1 MADIKVVRIESL
13 PATTKVVEDDYLVV
27 QQPDLTRR
35 VKIGDITRI
44 DGTVSHIISFKEGG
58 IIKGPMDFAYFEEE
72 DTYLRW
78 KGEYPH
84 EVPALSSPYQDG
96 GITDAAW
103 MVYSDPSLREELE
116 STIGASMIMTAEGQ
130 SVQDV
135 MDTTVATAKEAK
147 KIAEKNDFGT
157 VHTVGDVIHLVNYVG
172 AAVIEEGRTTN
183 FPTEAVGEKFLNGV
197 VSRRDTQ
204 TVDGIFRGA
213 KTGTMYTI
221 SVNNGVA
228 TTKRIALRD
237 EFKRLEANNPT
248 RTVIRAGD
256 DINTAG
262 YLQLDATGR
271 WGMWNQQTASWQ
283 PLAIEQ
289 GGTGARDA
297 GGARINIGAFYKQR
311 TALESNFNINN
322 LTGNNDGVYYQPMTA
337 NATPSNGYPEGAGAG
352 HLIVWQNNANGG
364 TGCRQEYYPFSNVD
378 VWYLRTYQ
386 ANTNQWTAWQPMVRP
401 RNDDVFRSFI
411 GLGKNN
417 APTFGHLYLS
427 QSSGDPK
434 TASGIVHGDK
444 YNQEGTLEHG
454 YRIYSEV
461 RNDNKAWLTIH
472 LHKGATGAETH
483 RYLGFRED
491 GVLDCPKYMQV
502 GDLNGQLANWGLAE
516 WIRSS
521 GAERGFWGSKKAAKM
536 VIWDG
541 GMDESGNGT
550 LEWGVYNNRKAKWE
564 PLPHVA
570 GGTGATTLAE
580 AQNLFRIPMAGGV
593 KDFLT
598 LPRTAAMVDGKYYPV
613 IVRTD
618 PYYAPAVGTDITI
631 VTRSS
636 SGNDPM
642 NCATLQCHYRTGGW
656 TDRGDSFAGVVNFY
670 QNERAILGCVA
681 PTRGKQEYVAFYVEA
696 RAFPVSVYT
705 SRNVLE
711 VFTRENDW
719 QVGNVTDNQDGVK
732 FCAPLESADLN
743 LAIKGDNVTNTRSLA
758 EFKGTSGFY
767 TGGGTQ
773 WHYIGTPERYA
784 VMSKMTMP
792 KVELW
797 ADGIDYLCPGSQTT
811 RKALFSNAGFQ
822 AASEGTED
830 LINNTFTSKCG
841 NGAGLKGQ
849 SEFRSTPEAGQV
861 IVRDVVGS
869 AHKFFNFNKDGTFYP
884 PGGYVCQTGAD
895 WNNQFGNTNPSKIM
909 AGNVN
914 GPEGSMVVAGLSVGF
929 SGNYAFQMAGRLD
942 QLYTRSI
949 EGGNHRAWNKVI
961 QHRGQ
966 GLGNS
971 NLNDYKADREG
982 IYHQEANSNATA
994 ERNYPPGKQMAG
1006 TLIVLRNSANEGTG
1020 CIQIYKMYLGGTWER
1035 YYNNTG
1041 SGMAWSPWKR
1051 TSFPE
1056 STTAPVMPDLWLPL
1070 TSNLKPALGEGEMVF
1085 SRPST
1090 ATYFS
1095 KRGVMVT
1102 AQNDQPRFE
1111 RDGLLIEGQRT
1122 NLMLNSEDPSKWG
1135 ASQQIT
1141 VGGTVPNTNG
1151 TKGARFTV
1159 NTASG
1164 VETTTLNLA
1173 TVPATRGADVT
1184 GAEKFCTGSII
1195 ARGGKA
1201 NQRLRV
1207 RFDMYDGSTTV
1218 FQGDAYVNLSTLEVK
1233 TTGGAAG
1240 RIKVKA
1246 ERWQTAGPAW
1256 VRIAATFE
1264 AVASD
1269 KNIGCQF
1276 QISPPEGA
1284 QHVVGDWVD
1293 VAIPQFEL
1301 GSCESSF
1308 IPTGSS
1314 PVTRAADLC
1323 KFPMT
1328 DNLAPR
1334 PFTIAATVDA
1344 NWRGWGKAPNAAP
1357 RVMDTEGHQSGAPFI
1372 LGFGSA
1378 TNIAEDG
1385 YPYCDIGGSNRRVY
1399 EMCKVRKLRMGFRIK
1414 DDGKTC
1420 SFANGLISSETQSSW
1435 EFLAGGA
1442 FIRIGGQTASG
1453 ERHLFGHIKDIK
1465 LWNSSLTD
1473 TQLMMENI
1481 E

>member
-13 PATTKVVEDDYLVV
+13 PATTAVTEDDYLVV

-35 VKIGDITRI
+35 VKIGDVVHV
-44 DGTVSHIISFKEGG
+44 DGTVSHVISFKEGG
-58 IIKGPMDFAYFEEE
+58 KLNGPMDFAYFEEE
-72 DTYLRW
+72 DLYLRW
-78 KGEYPH
+78 KGEFPH
-84 EVPALSSPYQDG
+84 TVPALSSPYSDG

-103 MVYSDPSLREELE
+103 MVYTDPSLREELE

-135 MDTTVATAKEAK
+135 MDVTVQTANDAK
-147 KIAEKNDFGT
+147 ALAQRVDFGT
-157 VHTVGDVIHLVNYVG
+157 VHTVGDVIHLDNFVG
-172 AAVIEEGRTTN
+172 PAVIEEGRTTN
-183 FPTEAVGEKFLNGV
+183 YPSVAAGEKFLNGV
-197 VSRRDTQ
+197 VSRRDTT

-213 KTGTMYTI
+213 TTGAMYTI
-221 SVNNGVA
+221 AVTNGVA

-256 DINTAG
+256 DLNTAG

-289 GGTGARDA
+289 GGTGA
-297 GGARINIGAFYKQR
+297 
-311 TALESNFNINN
+311 
-322 LTGNNDGVYYQPMTA
+322 
-337 NATPSNGYPEGAGAG
+337 
-352 HLIVWQNNANGG
+352 
-364 TGCRQEYYPFSNVD
+364 
-378 VWYLRTYQ
+378 
-386 ANTNQWTAWQPMVRP
+386 
-401 RNDDVFRSFI
+401 
-411 GLGKNN
+411 
-417 APTFGHLYLS
+417 
-427 QSSGDPK
+427 
-434 TASGIVHGDK
+434 
-444 YNQEGTLEHG
+444 
-454 YRIYSEV
+454 
-461 RNDNKAWLTIH
+461 
-472 LHKGATGAETH
+472 
-483 RYLGFRED
+483 
-491 GVLDCPKYMQV
+491 
-502 GDLNGQLANWGLAE
+502 
-516 WIRSS
+516 
-521 GAERGFWGSKKAAKM
+521 
-536 VIWDG
+536 
-541 GMDESGNGT
+541 
-550 LEWGVYNNRKAKWE
+550 
-564 PLPHVA
+564 
-570 GGTGATTLAE
+570 TTLAD
-580 AQNLFRIPMAGGV
+580 AQNLFKVPIAAGV

-598 LPRTAAMVDGKYYPV
+598 LPRTAGMEDGKYYPI

-618 PYYAPAVGTDITI
+618 PYYAPATGTDITI

-636 SGNDPM
+636 SGGDPM

-656 TDRGDSFAGVVNFY
+656 TDRGDSFYGVVNFY
-670 QNERAILGCVA
+670 QNEKALLGMVA
-681 PTRGKQEYVAFYVEA
+681 PTRGKQEYVAFYAEA
-696 RAFPVSVYT
+696 RAFPVSIYA
-705 SRNVLE
+705 SRNVVE
-711 VFTRENDW
+711 VFTREQDY
-719 QVGNVTDNQDGVK
+719 QVGSVTDNQDGVK
-732 FCAPLESADLN
+732 FVAPLQSADLN
-743 LAIKGDNVTNTRSLA
+743 LAVLGDNNTNTRPIVD
-758 EFKGTSGFY
+758 FKGTSGFY

-773 WHYIGTPERYA
+773 WHYIGTAERYA
-784 VMSKMTMP
+784 VMSKMNMP

-797 ADGIDYLCPGSQTT
+797 ADGLDYLCYGSP

-822 AASEGTED
+822 CASDGTED
-830 LINNTFTSKCG
+830 LTNGTFTSKCG

-849 SEFRSTPEAGQV
+849 AEFRSTPEAGQV
-861 IVRDVVGS
+861 IVRDVVGT
-869 AHKFFNFNKDGTFYP
+869 AHRFYNFNKDGTFSA
-884 PGGYVCQTGAD
+884 PGGFVCHTGAD
-895 WNNQFGNTNPSKIM
+895 WNNQFGNNNPSKIL

-914 GPEGSMVVAGLSVGF
+914 GPEGSMVVGGLSVAF

-949 EGGNHRAWNKVI
+949 EQGNHRAWNKVI

-966 GLGNS
+966 GLGTS
-971 NLNDYKADREG
+971 DLNDYKADREG
-982 IYHQEANSNATA
+982 IYHQEANANATA
-994 ERNYPPGKQMAG
+994 ERHYPPGQQMAG

-1020 CIQIYKMYLGGTWER
+1020 CVQIYKMYLGGTWER

-1041 SGMAWSPWKR
+1041 SGMNWSPWKR

-1056 STTAPVMPDLWLPL
+1056 NTTTPVMPDLWLPL
-1070 TSNLKPALGEGEMVF
+1070 TSNLKPVLGEGEMIF

-1090 ATYFS
+1090 ATYFT
-1095 KRGVMVT
+1095 KRGVMAV
-1102 AQNDQPRFE
+1102 AQANQPRFE

-1135 ASQQIT
+1135 AQSQIT
-1141 VGGTVPNTNG
+1141 VGNTVTNTNG

-1159 NTASG
+1159 SNVSG
-1164 VETTTLNLA
+1164 VETTALNLA

-1201 NQRLRV
+1201 HQRLRV
-1207 RFDMYDGSTTV
+1207 RFDMYNGSTTV

-1256 VRIAATFE
+1256 IRVVATFE
-1264 AVASD
+1264 AVDSD
-1269 KNIGCQF
+1269 MNIGCQF
-1276 QISPPEGA
+1276 QIAPPDGS
-1284 QHVVGDWVD
+1284 QHAVGDWVD

-1357 RVMDTEGHQSGAPFI
+1357 RVIDTEGHQSGAAFI
-1372 LGFGSA
+1372 MAFGSA
-1378 TNIAEDG
+1378 ANIAEDG

-1399 EMCKVRKLRMGFRIK
+1399 EMAKTRKLKIGFRIK

-1420 SFANGLISSETQSSW
+1420 SFANGLVSTETQSSW

-1442 FIRIGGQTASG
+1442 LIRLGGQTATG
-1453 ERHLFGHIKDIK
+1453 ERHLFGHIKDVRV
-1465 LWNSSLTD
+1465 WNSALTD
-1473 TQLMMENI
+1473 TQLMMESV

>member
-13 PATTKVVEDDYLVV
+13 PATTAVTEDDYLVV

-35 VKIGDITRI
+35 VKIGDVVHV
-44 DGTVSHIISFKEGG
+44 DGTVSHVISFKEGG
-58 IIKGPMDFAYFEEE
+58 KLNGPMDFAYFEEE
-72 DTYLRW
+72 DLYLRW
-78 KGEYPH
+78 KGEFPH
-84 EVPALSSPYQDG
+84 TVPALSSPYSDG

-103 MVYSDPSLREELE
+103 MVYTDPSLREELE

-135 MDTTVATAKEAK
+135 MDVTVQTANDAK
-147 KIAEKNDFGT
+147 ALAQRVDFGT
-157 VHTVGDVIHLVNYVG
+157 VHTVGDVIHLDNFVG
-172 AAVIEEGRTTN
+172 PAVIEEGRTTN
-183 FPTEAVGEKFLNGV
+183 YPSVAAGEKFLNGV
-197 VSRRDTQ
+197 VSRRDTT

-213 KTGTMYTI
+213 TTGAMYTI
-221 SVNNGVA
+221 AVTNGVA

-256 DINTAG
+256 DLNTAG

-283 PLAIEQ
+283 PLAVEQ
-289 GGTGARDA
+289 
-297 GGARINIGAFYKQR
+297 
-311 TALESNFNINN
+311 
-322 LTGNNDGVYYQPMTA
+322 
-337 NATPSNGYPEGAGAG
+337 
-352 HLIVWQNNANGG
+352 
-364 TGCRQEYYPFSNVD
+364 
-378 VWYLRTYQ
+378 
-386 ANTNQWTAWQPMVRP
+386 
-401 RNDDVFRSFI
+401 
-411 GLGKNN
+411 
-417 APTFGHLYLS
+417 
-427 QSSGDPK
+427 
-434 TASGIVHGDK
+434 
-444 YNQEGTLEHG
+444 
-454 YRIYSEV
+454 
-461 RNDNKAWLTIH
+461 
-472 LHKGATGAETH
+472 
-483 RYLGFRED
+483 
-491 GVLDCPKYMQV
+491 
-502 GDLNGQLANWGLAE
+502 
-516 WIRSS
+516 
-521 GAERGFWGSKKAAKM
+521 
-536 VIWDG
+536 
-541 GMDESGNGT
+541 
-550 LEWGVYNNRKAKWE
+550 
-564 PLPHVA
+564 
-570 GGTGATTLAE
+570 GGTGATTLAD
-580 AQNLFRIPMAGGV
+580 AQNLFKVPIAAGV

-598 LPRTAAMVDGKYYPV
+598 LPRTAGMEDGKYYPI

-618 PYYAPAVGTDITI
+618 PYYAPATGTDITI

-636 SGNDPM
+636 SGGDPM

-656 TDRGDSFAGVVNFY
+656 TDRGDSFYGVVNFY
-670 QNERAILGCVA
+670 QNEKAILGMVA
-681 PTRGKQEYVAFYVEA
+681 PTRGKQEYVAFYAEA
-696 RAFPVSVYT
+696 RAFPVSIYA
-705 SRNVLE
+705 SRNVVE
-711 VFTRENDW
+711 VFTREQDY
-719 QVGNVTDNQDGVK
+719 QVGSVTDNQDGVK
-732 FCAPLESADLN
+732 FVAPLQSADLN
-743 LAIKGDNVTNTRSLA
+743 LAVLGDNNTNTRPIVD
-758 EFKGTSGFY
+758 FKGTSGFY

-773 WHYIGTPERYA
+773 WHYIGTAERYA
-784 VMSKMTMP
+784 VMSKMNMP

-797 ADGIDYLCPGSQTT
+797 ADGLDYLCYGSP

-822 AASEGTED
+822 CASDGTED
-830 LINNTFTSKCG
+830 LTNGTFTSKCG

-849 SEFRSTPEAGQV
+849 AEFRSTPEAGQV

-869 AHKFFNFNKDGTFYP
+869 AHRFYNFNKDGTFSA
-884 PGGYVCQTGAD
+884 PGGFVCHTGAD
-895 WNNQFGNTNPSKIM
+895 WNNQFGNNNPSKIM

-914 GPEGSMVVAGLSVGF
+914 GPEGSMVVGGLSVAF
-929 SGNYAFQMAGRLD
+929 SGNYAFQIAGSLD

-949 EGGNHRAWNKVI
+949 ERGNHRAWNKVI

-966 GLGNS
+966 GLGTS
-971 NLNDYKADREG
+971 DLNDYKADREG
-982 IYHQEANSNATA
+982 IYHQEANANATA
-994 ERNYPPGKQMAG
+994 ERHYPPGQQMAG

-1020 CIQIYKMYLGGTWER
+1020 CVQIYKMYLGGTWER

-1041 SGMAWSPWKR
+1041 SGMNWSPWKR

-1056 STTAPVMPDLWLPL
+1056 NTTTPVMPDLWLPL
-1070 TSNLKPALGEGEMVF
+1070 TSNLKPVLGEGEMIF

-1090 ATYFS
+1090 ATYFT
-1095 KRGVMVT
+1095 KRGVMAV
-1102 AQNDQPRFE
+1102 AQANQPRFE

-1135 ASQQIT
+1135 AQSQIT
-1141 VGGTVPNTNG
+1141 VGNTVTNTNG

-1159 NTASG
+1159 SNVSG
-1164 VETTTLNLA
+1164 VETTALNLA

-1184 GAEKFCTGSII
+1184 VAEKFCTGSII

-1201 NQRLRV
+1201 HQRLRV
-1207 RFDMYDGSTTV
+1207 RFDMYNGSTTV

-1256 VRIAATFE
+1256 IRVVATFK
-1264 AVASD
+1264 AVDSD
-1269 KNIGCQF
+1269 MNIGCQF
-1276 QISPPEGA
+1276 QIAPPDGS
-1284 QHVVGDWVD
+1284 QHAVGDWVD

-1357 RVMDTEGHQSGAPFI
+1357 RVIDTEGHQSGAAFI
-1372 LGFGSA
+1372 MGFGSA
-1378 TNIAEDG
+1378 ANIAEDG

-1399 EMCKVRKLRMGFRIK
+1399 EMAKTRKLKIGFRIK

-1420 SFANGLISSETQSSW
+1420 SFANGLVSTETQSSW
-1435 EFLAGGA
+1435 EFLAEGALIRLGGL
-1442 FIRIGGQTASG
+1442 TATG
-1453 ERHLFGHIKDIK
+1453 ERHLFGHIKDVRV
-1465 LWNSSLTD
+1465 WNSALTD
-1473 TQLMMENI
+1473 TQLMMESV

>member
-13 PATTKVVEDDYLVV
+13 PATTKVAEDDYLVV

-35 VKIGDITRI
+35 VKIGDVTRI

-58 IIKGPMDFAYFEEE
+58 KLNGPMDFAYFEEE

-84 EVPALSSPYQDG
+84 TVPALSSPYQDG

-116 STIGASMIMTAEGQ
+116 STIGASMIMTSEGQ

-157 VHTVGDVIHLVNYVG
+157 VHTVGDVVHLDNYVG

-197 VSRRDTQ
+197 VSKRDSQ

-221 SVNNGVA
+221 SVSGGVA
-228 TTKRIALRD
+228 VTKRIALRD
-237 EFKRLEANNPT
+237 EFKRLEANSPT

-271 WGMWNQQTASWQ
+271 WGMWNQQTSSWQ
-283 PLAIEQ
+283 PLAVEQ

-297 GGARINIGAFYKQR
+297 AGARINIGAFYKQR
-311 TALESNFNINN
+311 AALESNFNINN
-322 LTGNNDGVYYQPMTA
+322 LTGNQDGVYYQPMSA
-337 NATPSNGYPEGAGAG
+337 NATPGNGYPDGAGAG

-386 ANTNQWTAWQPMVRP
+386 ANTNQWTEWQPMVRP

-417 APTFGHLYLS
+417 APSFGHIYLAQYTS
-427 QSSGDPK
+427 ESKS
-434 TASGIVHGDK
+434 ASGIVHGDK
-444 YNQEGTLEHG
+444 YNHEGVLEHG

-461 RNDNKAWLTIH
+461 RSDNKAWLTIH
-472 LHKGATGAETH
+472 LHKGAKGSETH
-483 RYLGFRED
+483 KYLGFRED

-502 GDLNGQLANWGLAE
+502 GDLNGQLANWGLGE

-536 VIWDG
+536 VVWDG
-541 GMDESGNGT
+541 GMDEAGNGT

-564 PLPHVA
+564 PLPQAA
-570 GGTGATTLAE
+570 GGTGATSLSE
-580 AQNLFRIPMAGGV
+580 AQNMFRVPVAAGV

-598 LPRTAAMVDGKYYPV
+598 LPRTAAMVDGKYYPI

-618 PYYAPAVGTDITI
+618 PYYAPTTGTDITI

-636 SGNDPM
+636 SGGDPM

-656 TDRGDSFAGVVNFY
+656 TDRGDSFQGVVNFY
-670 QNERAILGCVA
+670 QNERAILGCVS

-696 RAFPVSVYT
+696 RAFPVSVYAG
-705 SRNVLE
+705 RNVLE

-732 FCAPLESADLN
+732 FCAPLESADLS
-743 LAIKGDNVTNTRSLA
+743 LAVKGDDVTNTRPLV

-767 TGGGTQ
+767 TGGGTM

-784 VMSKMTMP
+784 VMSKMNMP

-797 ADGIDYLCPGSQTT
+797 ADGLDYLCYGSPK
-811 RKALFSNAGFQ
+811 KALFSNAGFQ
-822 AASEGTED
+822 AASEGTDD

-841 NGAGLKGQ
+841 NGASLKGQ
-849 SEFRSTPEAGQV
+849 AEFRSTPEAGQV
-861 IVRDVVGS
+861 IVRDVVGA

-966 GLGNS
+966 GLGTND
-971 NLNDYKADREG
+971 LNDYKGDREG
-982 IYHQEANSNATA
+982 FYHQEANSQATP
-994 ERNYPPGKQMAG
+994 ERNYPCPQAG
-1006 TLIVLRNSANEGTG
+1006 TLIVYRNYANVPES
-1020 CIQIYKMYLGGTWER
+1020 CVQEYISYLGEKFLRYGTTIGDVFTW
-1035 YYNNTG
+1035 G
-1041 SGMAWSPWKR
+1041 AWQQIGGKGI
-1051 TSFPE
+1051 TLK
-1056 STTAPVMPDLWLPL
+1056 TQG
-1070 TSNLKPALGEGEMVF
+1070 SNLNPEFTIHTGGGRDVSNVGNIPSNLGRLYYWGNAND
-1085 SRPST
+1085 RPNVLE
-1090 ATYFS
+1090 F
-1095 KRGVMVT
+1095 
-1102 AQNDQPRFE
+1102 Q
-1111 RDGLLIEGQRT
+1111 
-1122 NLMLNSEDPSKWG
+1122 
-1135 ASQQIT
+1135 
-1141 VGGTVPNTNG
+1141 
-1151 TKGARFTV
+1151 
-1159 NTASG
+1159 
-1164 VETTTLNLA
+1164 VE
-1173 TVPATRGADVT
+1173 
-1184 GAEKFCTGSII
+1184 
-1195 ARGGKA
+1195 
-1201 NQRLRV
+1201 
-1207 RFDMYDGSTTV
+1207 DGSTL
-1218 FQGDAYVNLSTLEVK
+1218 G
-1233 TTGGAAG
+1233 
-1240 RIKVKA
+1240 
-1246 ERWQTAGPAW
+1246 AW
-1256 VRIAATFE
+1256 VFHCGTLPADKSRYFSVNGAVNCTSVNQSSDRDLKDNITVIPDALEALRKMNGYTYTLKENGMPYAGVIAQEVMEALPE
-1264 AVASD
+1264 AVGSFVQRKEIPGPTQDGLPLMTEERFYNVDYAAVTGLLVQVCREQDDRITSLEEQV
-1269 KNIGCQF
+1269 KKLT
-1276 QISPPEGA
+1276 E
-1284 QHVVGDWVD
+1284 VVT
-1293 VAIPQFEL
+1293 EL
-1301 GSCESSF
+1301 Q
-1308 IPTGSS
+1308 
-1314 PVTRAADLC
+1314 
-1323 KFPMT
+1323 
-1328 DNLAPR
+1328 
-1334 PFTIAATVDA
+1334 
-1344 NWRGWGKAPNAAP
+1344 GK
-1357 RVMDTEGHQSGAPFI
+1357 
-1372 LGFGSA
+1372 L
-1378 TNIAEDG
+1378 
-1385 YPYCDIGGSNRRVY
+1385 
-1399 EMCKVRKLRMGFRIK
+1399 K
-1414 DDGKTC
+1414 
-1420 SFANGLISSETQSSW
+1420 
-1435 EFLAGGA
+1435 
-1442 FIRIGGQTASG
+1442 
-1453 ERHLFGHIKDIK
+1453 
-1465 LWNSSLTD
+1465 
-1473 TQLMMENI
+1473 
-1481 E
+1481 

>member
-13 PATTKVVEDDYLVV
+13 PATTAVTEDDYLVV

-35 VKIGDITRI
+35 VKIGDVVHV
-44 DGTVSHIISFKEGG
+44 DGTVSHVISFKEGG
-58 IIKGPMDFAYFEEE
+58 KLNGPMDFAYFEEE
-72 DTYLRW
+72 DLYLRW
-78 KGEYPH
+78 KGEFPH
-84 EVPALSSPYQDG
+84 TVPALSSPYSDG

-103 MVYSDPSLREELE
+103 MVYTDPSLREELE

-135 MDTTVATAKEAK
+135 MDVTVQTANDAK
-147 KIAEKNDFGT
+147 ALAQRVDFGT
-157 VHTVGDVIHLVNYVG
+157 VHTVGDVIHLVNFVG
-172 AAVIEEGRTTN
+172 PAVIEEGRTTN
-183 FPTEAVGEKFLNGV
+183 YPSEAAGEKFLNGV
-197 VSRRDTQ
+197 VSRRDTT

-213 KTGTMYTI
+213 TSGAMYTI
-221 SVNNGVA
+221 AVTNGVA

-256 DINTAG
+256 DLNTAG

-297 GGARINIGAFYKQR
+297 AGARINLGAFYKQR
-311 TALESNFNINN
+311 AALEANFNINN
-322 LTGNNDGVYYQPMTA
+322 LTGNQDGVYYQPMTA
-337 NATPSNGYPEGAGAG
+337 NATEANGYPAGSGAG

-401 RNDDVFRSFI
+401 RNDETFRSHI
-411 GLGKNN
+411 GLGSRNS
-417 APTFGHLYLS
+417 PTFGHLYLS
-427 QSSGDPK
+427 QSSADVK
-434 TASGIVHGDK
+434 SASGIVNGDK
-444 YNQEGTLEHG
+444 YSADGVLEHG

-472 LHKGATGAETH
+472 LHKGAKGSETH

-502 GDLNGQLANWGLAE
+502 GDLTGQLTNWGLGE

-541 GMDESGNGT
+541 GMDESGNGS

-564 PLPHVA
+564 PLPQAA
-570 GGTGATTLAE
+570 GGTGVTTLAE
-580 AQNLFRIPMAGGV
+580 AQNMFRVPVAAGV

-598 LPRTAAMVDGKYYPV
+598 LPRTAGMEDGKYYPI

-618 PYYAPAVGTDITI
+618 PYYAPSTGTDITI

-656 TDRGDSFAGVVNFY
+656 TDRGDSFQGVINFY
-670 QNERAILGCVA
+670 QNEKAILGCIA

-696 RAFPVSVYT
+696 RAFPVSIYA

-719 QVGNVTDNQDGVK
+719 QVGNVTNNQDGVK
-732 FCAPLESADLN
+732 FCAPLASDNLS
-743 LAIKGDNVTNTRSLA
+743 LAIKGDDVTNTRPLA

-767 TGGGTQ
+767 TGGGAG
-773 WHYIGTPERYA
+773 WHYIGTPDRM
-784 VMSKMTMP
+784 VLMSKTEMP
-792 KVELW
+792 PVEMWYNGLNY
-797 ADGIDYLCPGSQTT
+797 ICPGSQTT

-841 NGAGLKGQ
+841 NGARLQGQ
-849 SEFRSTPEAGQV
+849 AEFRSTPEAGQV
-861 IVRDVVGS
+861 IVRDVVGT
-869 AHKFFNFNKDGTFYP
+869 AHRFYNFNKDGTFSA
-884 PGGYVCQTGAD
+884 PGGFVCHTGAD
-895 WNNQFGNTNPSKIM
+895 WNNQFGNNNPSKIL

-914 GPEGSMVVAGLSVGF
+914 GPEGSMVVGGLSVAF

-949 EGGNHRAWNKVI
+949 EQGNHRAWNKVI

-966 GLGNS
+966 GLGTS
-971 NLNDYKADREG
+971 DLNDYKADREG
-982 IYHQEANSNATA
+982 IYHQEANANATA
-994 ERNYPPGKQMAG
+994 ERHYPPGQQMAG

-1020 CIQIYKMYLGGTWER
+1020 CVQIYKMYLGGTWER

-1041 SGMAWSPWKR
+1041 SGMNWSPWKR

-1070 TSNLKPALGEGEMVF
+1070 TSNLKPVLGEGEMVF

-1090 ATYFS
+1090 ATYFT
-1095 KRGVMVT
+1095 KRGVMAV
-1102 AQNDQPRFE
+1102 AQANQPRFE

-1135 ASQQIT
+1135 AQSQIT
-1141 VGGTVPNTNG
+1141 VGNTVTNTNG

-1159 NTASG
+1159 SNVSG
-1164 VETTTLNLA
+1164 VETTALNLA

-1201 NQRLRV
+1201 HQRLRV
-1207 RFDMYDGSTTV
+1207 RFDMYNGSTTV

-1256 VRIAATFE
+1256 IRVVATFE

-1269 KNIGCQF
+1269 MNIGCQF
-1276 QISPPEGA
+1276 QIAPPEGS
-1284 QHVVGDWVD
+1284 QHAAGDWID

-1357 RVMDTEGHQSGAPFI
+1357 RVIDTEGHQSGAAFI
-1372 LGFGSA
+1372 MGFGSA
-1378 TNIAEDG
+1378 ANIAEDG

-1399 EMCKVRKLRMGFRIK
+1399 EMAKARKLKMGFRIK
-1414 DDGKTC
+1414 EDGKTC
-1420 SFANGLISSETQSSW
+1420 SFANGLVSTETQSSW

-1442 FIRIGGQTASG
+1442 LIRLGGQTATG
-1453 ERHLFGHIKDIK
+1453 ERHLFGHIKDVRV
-1465 LWNSSLTD
+1465 WNSALTD
-1473 TQLMMENI
+1473 TQLMMESV

>member
-13 PATTKVVEDDYLVV
+13 PATTAVTEDDYLVV

-35 VKIGDITRI
+35 VKIGDVVHV
-44 DGTVSHIISFKEGG
+44 DGTVSHVISFKEGG
-58 IIKGPMDFAYFEEE
+58 KLNGPMDFAYFEEE
-72 DTYLRW
+72 DLYLRW
-78 KGEYPH
+78 KGEFPH
-84 EVPALSSPYQDG
+84 TVPALSSPYSDG

-103 MVYSDPSLREELE
+103 MVYTDPSLREELE

-135 MDTTVATAKEAK
+135 MDVTVQTANDAK
-147 KIAEKNDFGT
+147 ALAQRVDFGT
-157 VHTVGDVIHLVNYVG
+157 VHTVGDVIHLVNFVG
-172 AAVIEEGRTTN
+172 PAVIEEGRTTN
-183 FPTEAVGEKFLNGV
+183 YPSEAAGEKFLNGV
-197 VSRRDTQ
+197 VSRRDTT

-213 KTGTMYTI
+213 TSGAMYTI
-221 SVNNGVA
+221 AVTNGVA

-256 DINTAG
+256 DLNTAG
-262 YLQLDATGR
+262 YLQLDAAGR

-297 GGARINIGAFYKQR
+297 AGVRINIGAFYKQR
-311 TALESNFNINN
+311 AALEANFNINN
-322 LTGNNDGVYYQPMTA
+322 LTGNQDGIYYQPMTA
-337 NATPSNGYPEGAGAG
+337 NATEANGYPAGSGAG

-401 RNDDVFRSFI
+401 RNDDTFRSHI

-417 APTFGHLYLS
+417 SPAFGHLYLA
-427 QSSGDPK
+427 QYSGDVK
-434 TASGIVHGDK
+434 SASGILHGDK
-444 YNQEGTLEHG
+444 YDTDGVLEHG

-472 LHKGATGAETH
+472 LHKGAKGSETH

-502 GDLNGQLANWGLAE
+502 GDLTGQLTNWGLGE

-536 VIWDG
+536 VVWDG

-564 PLPHVA
+564 PLPQAA
-570 GGTGATTLAE
+570 GGTGATTLAD
-580 AQNLFRIPMAGGV
+580 AQNLFKVPIAAGV

-598 LPRTAAMVDGKYYPV
+598 LPRTAGMEDGKYYPI

-618 PYYAPAVGTDITI
+618 PYYAPATGTDITL

-636 SGNDPM
+636 SGGDPM

-656 TDRGDSFAGVVNFY
+656 TDRGDSFYGVVNFY
-670 QNERAILGCVA
+670 QNEKALLGMVA
-681 PTRGKQEYVAFYVEA
+681 PTRGKQEYVAFYAEA
-696 RAFPVSVYT
+696 RAFPVSIYA
-705 SRNVLE
+705 SRNVVE
-711 VFTRENDW
+711 VFTREQDY
-719 QVGNVTDNQDGVK
+719 QVGSVTNNQDGVK
-732 FCAPLESADLN
+732 FVAPLQSADLN
-743 LAIKGDNVTNTRSLA
+743 LAVLGDNNTNTRPIVD
-758 EFKGTSGFY
+758 FKGTSGFY

-773 WHYIGTPERYA
+773 WHYIGTAERYA
-784 VMSKMTMP
+784 VMSKMNMP

-797 ADGIDYLCPGSQTT
+797 ADGIDYLCYGSP

-822 AASEGTED
+822 CASDGTDD
-830 LINNTFTSKCG
+830 LTNGTFTSKCG
-841 NGAGLKGQ
+841 NGAGLQGQ
-849 SEFRSTPEAGQV
+849 AEFRSTPEAGQV

-869 AHKFFNFNKDGTFYP
+869 AHRFYNFNKDGTFSA
-884 PGGYVCQTGAD
+884 PGGFVCHTGGD
-895 WNNQFGNTNPSKIM
+895 WNNQFGNNNPSKII

-914 GPEGSMVVAGLSVGF
+914 GPEGSMVVGGLSVAF

-949 EGGNHRAWNKVI
+949 EQGNHRAWNKVI

-966 GLGNS
+966 GLGTS
-971 NLNDYKADREG
+971 DLNDYKADREG
-982 IYHQEANSNATA
+982 IYHQEANANATA
-994 ERNYPPGKQMAG
+994 ERHYPPGQQMAG

-1020 CIQIYKMYLGGTWER
+1020 CVQIYKMYLGGTWER

-1041 SGMAWSPWKR
+1041 SGMNWSPWKR

-1070 TSNLKPALGEGEMVF
+1070 TSNLKPVLGEGEMIF

-1090 ATYFS
+1090 ATYFT
-1095 KRGVMVT
+1095 KRGVMAV
-1102 AQNDQPRFE
+1102 AQANQPRFE

-1141 VGGTVPNTNG
+1141 VGSTVTNTNG

-1159 NTASG
+1159 NTISG
-1164 VETTTLNLA
+1164 VEITALNLA

-1201 NQRLRV
+1201 HQRLRV
-1207 RFDMYDGSTTV
+1207 RFDMYNGSTTV

-1256 VRIAATFE
+1256 IRVVATFE
-1264 AVASD
+1264 AVDSD
-1269 KNIGCQF
+1269 MNIGCQF
-1276 QISPPEGA
+1276 QIAPPDGS
-1284 QHVVGDWVD
+1284 QHAVGDWVD

-1357 RVMDTEGHQSGAPFI
+1357 RVIDTEGHQSGAAFI
-1372 LGFGSA
+1372 MGFGSA
-1378 TNIAEDG
+1378 ANIAEDG

-1399 EMCKVRKLRMGFRIK
+1399 EMAKTRKLKMGFRIK

-1420 SFANGLISSETQSSW
+1420 SFANGLVSTETQSSW

-1442 FIRIGGQTASG
+1442 LIRLGGQTATG
-1453 ERHLFGHIKDIK
+1453 ERHLFGHIKDVRV
-1465 LWNSSLTD
+1465 WNSALTD
-1473 TQLMMENI
+1473 TQLMMESV

>member
-13 PATTKVVEDDYLVV
+13 PATTAVTEDDYLVV

-35 VKIGDITRI
+35 VKIGDVVHV
-44 DGTVSHIISFKEGG
+44 DGTVSHVISFKEGG
-58 IIKGPMDFAYFEEE
+58 KLNGPMDFAYFEEE
-72 DTYLRW
+72 DLYLRW
-78 KGEYPH
+78 KGEFPH
-84 EVPALSSPYQDG
+84 TVPALSSPYSDG

-103 MVYSDPSLREELE
+103 MVYTDPSLREELE

-135 MDTTVATAKEAK
+135 MDVTVKTANDAK
-147 KIAEKNDFGT
+147 ALAQRVDFGT
-157 VHTVGDVIHLVNYVG
+157 VHTVGDVIHLVNFVG
-172 AAVIEEGRTTN
+172 PAVIEEGRTTN
-183 FPTEAVGEKFLNGV
+183 YPSVAAGEKFLNGV
-197 VSRRDTQ
+197 VSRRDTT

-213 KTGTMYTI
+213 TSGAMYTI
-221 SVNNGVA
+221 AVTNGVA

-256 DINTAG
+256 DVNTAG

-271 WGMWNQQTASWQ
+271 WGMWNQQTSSWQ

-297 GGARINIGAFYKQR
+297 AGARINLGTFYKQR
-311 TALESNFNINN
+311 AALEANFNINN
-322 LTGNNDGVYYQPMTA
+322 LTGNQDGVYYQPMTA
-337 NATPSNGYPEGAGAG
+337 NATEANGYPAGSGAG

-364 TGCRQEYYPFSNVD
+364 AGCRQEYYPFSNVD

-401 RNDDVFRSFI
+401 RNDDTFRSHI

-417 APTFGHLYLS
+417 SPAFGHLYLA
-427 QSSGDPK
+427 QYSGDVK
-434 TASGIVHGDK
+434 SASGILHGDK
-444 YNQEGTLEHG
+444 YNTDGVLEHG

-472 LHKGATGAETH
+472 LHKGAKGSETH

-502 GDLNGQLANWGLAE
+502 GDLTGQLTNWGLGE

-564 PLPHVA
+564 PLPQAA

-580 AQNLFRIPMAGGV
+580 AQNLFRIPMAAGV

-656 TDRGDSFAGVVNFY
+656 TDRGDSFTGVINFY

-743 LAIKGDNVTNTRSLA
+743 LAIKGDNVTNTRPIA

-849 SEFRSTPEAGQV
+849 SEFRSTPEAGQI

-869 AHKFFNFNKDGTFYP
+869 SHRFYNFNKDGTFSA
-884 PGGYVCQTGAD
+884 PGGFVCHTGAD
-895 WNNQFGNTNPSKIM
+895 WNNQFGNNNPSKIM

-914 GPEGSMVVAGLSVGF
+914 GPEGSMVVGGLSVAF
-929 SGNYAFQMAGRLD
+929 SGNYAFQIAGRLD

-949 EGGNHRAWNKVI
+949 EQGNHRAWNKVI

-971 NLNDYKADREG
+971 DLNDYKADREG
-982 IYHQEANSNATA
+982 IYHQEANANATA
-994 ERNYPPGKQMAG
+994 ERHYPPGQQMAG

-1020 CIQIYKMYLGGTWER
+1020 CIQIYKMCLGGTWER

-1041 SGMAWSPWKR
+1041 SGMTWSPWKR

-1141 VGGTVPNTNG
+1141 VGNTVTNTNG

-1164 VETTTLNLA
+1164 VETTALNLA
-1173 TVPATRGADVT
+1173 TVPATRGADMT

-1308 IPTGSS
+1308 IPTGTS

-1328 DNLAPR
+1328 DTLAPR
-1334 PFTIAATVDA
+1334 PFTVAATVDA

-1357 RVMDTEGHQSGAPFI
+1357 RVIDTEGHQSGAAFI
-1372 LGFGSA
+1372 MGFGSA
-1378 TNIAEDG
+1378 QNVSEDG

-1399 EMCKVRKLRMGFRIK
+1399 EMAKARKLKMGFRIK
-1414 DDGKTC
+1414 EDGKTC
-1420 SFANGLISSETQSSW
+1420 SFANGLVSTETQSSW

-1453 ERHLFGHIKDIK
+1453 ERHLFGHIKDIRV
-1465 LWNSSLTD
+1465 WNSALTD
-1473 TQLMMENI
+1473 TQLMMESV

>member
-13 PATTKVVEDDYLVV
+13 PATTAVTEDDYLVV

-35 VKIGDITRI
+35 VKIGDVVHV
-44 DGTVSHIISFKEGG
+44 DGTVSHVISFKEGG
-58 IIKGPMDFAYFEEE
+58 KLNGPMDFAYFEEE
-72 DTYLRW
+72 DLYLRW
-78 KGEYPH
+78 KGEFPH
-84 EVPALSSPYQDG
+84 TVPALSSPYADG

-103 MVYSDPSLREELE
+103 MVYTDPSLREELE

-135 MDTTVATAKEAK
+135 MDVTVQTANDAK
-147 KIAEKNDFGT
+147 ALAQRVDFGT
-157 VHTVGDVIHLVNYVG
+157 VHTVGDVIHLVNFVG
-172 AAVIEEGRTTN
+172 PAVIEEGRTTN
-183 FPTEAVGEKFLNGV
+183 YPSEAAGEKFLNGV
-197 VSRRDTQ
+197 VSRRDTT

-213 KTGTMYTI
+213 TSGAMYTI
-221 SVNNGVA
+221 AVTNGVA

-256 DINTAG
+256 DLNTAG

-297 GGARINIGAFYKQR
+297 AGVRINIGAFYKQR
-311 TALESNFNINN
+311 AALEANFNINN
-322 LTGNNDGVYYQPMTA
+322 LTGNQDGIYYQPMTA
-337 NATPSNGYPEGAGAG
+337 NATEANGYPAGSGAG

-401 RNDDVFRSFI
+401 RNDDTFRSHI

-417 APTFGHLYLS
+417 SPAFGHLYLA
-427 QSSGDPK
+427 QYSGDVK
-434 TASGIVHGDK
+434 SASGILHGDK
-444 YNQEGTLEHG
+444 YNTDGVLEHG

-472 LHKGATGAETH
+472 LHKGAKGSETH

-502 GDLNGQLANWGLAE
+502 GDLNGQLANWGLGE

-536 VIWDG
+536 VVWDG

-564 PLPHVA
+564 PLPQAA
-570 GGTGATTLAE
+570 GGTGATTLAD
-580 AQNLFRIPMAGGV
+580 AQNLFKVPVAAGV

-598 LPRTAAMVDGKYYPV
+598 LPRTAGMEDGKYYPI

-618 PYYAPAVGTDITI
+618 PYYAPTTGTDITI

-636 SGNDPM
+636 SGSDPM

-656 TDRGDSFAGVVNFY
+656 TDRGDSFQGVINFY
-670 QNERAILGCVA
+670 QNEKAILGCVS
-681 PTRGKQEYVAFYVEA
+681 PTRGKQEYVAFYVES

-719 QVGNVTDNQDGVK
+719 QVGNVTNNQDGVK
-732 FCAPLESADLN
+732 FCAPLASDNLS
-743 LAIKGDNVTNTRSLA
+743 LAIKGGDVTNTRILA
-758 EFKGTSGFY
+758 EFKGTPGFY
-767 TGGGTQ
+767 TGGSTDR
-773 WHYIGTPERYA
+773 HYIGTPDRM
-784 VMSKMTMP
+784 VLMSKTEMP
-792 KVELW
+792 PVEMWYNGLNY
-797 ADGIDYLCPGSQTT
+797 ICPGSQTT

-841 NGAGLKGQ
+841 NGARLQGQ
-849 SEFRSTPEAGQV
+849 AEFRSTPEAGQV

-869 AHKFFNFNKDGTFYP
+869 AHRFYNFNKDGTFSA
-884 PGGYVCQTGAD
+884 PGGFVCHTGAD
-895 WNNQFGNTNPSKIM
+895 WNNQFGPNNPSKIL

-914 GPEGSMVVAGLSVGF
+914 GPEGPMVVGGLSVAF

-949 EGGNHRAWNKVI
+949 EQGNHRAWNKVI

-966 GLGNS
+966 GLGTS
-971 NLNDYKADREG
+971 DLNDYKADREG
-982 IYHQEANSNATA
+982 IYHQEANANATA
-994 ERNYPPGKQMAG
+994 ERHYPPGQQMAG

-1020 CIQIYKMYLGGTWER
+1020 CVQIYKMYLGGTWER

-1041 SGMAWSPWKR
+1041 SGMNWSPWKR

-1070 TSNLKPALGEGEMVF
+1070 TSNLKPVLGEGEMVF

-1090 ATYFS
+1090 ATYFT
-1095 KRGVMVT
+1095 KRGVMAV
-1102 AQNDQPRFE
+1102 AQANQPRFE

-1135 ASQQIT
+1135 AQSQIT
-1141 VGGTVPNTNG
+1141 VGNTVTNTNG

-1159 NTASG
+1159 SNVSG
-1164 VETTTLNLA
+1164 VETTALNLA

-1201 NQRLRV
+1201 HQRLRV
-1207 RFDMYDGSTTV
+1207 RFDMYNGSTTV

-1256 VRIAATFE
+1256 IRVVATFE

-1269 KNIGCQF
+1269 MNIGCQF
-1276 QISPPEGA
+1276 QIAPPEGS
-1284 QHVVGDWVD
+1284 QHAAGDWID

-1357 RVMDTEGHQSGAPFI
+1357 RVIDTEGHQSGAAFI
-1372 LGFGSA
+1372 MGFGSA
-1378 TNIAEDG
+1378 ANIAEDG

-1399 EMCKVRKLRMGFRIK
+1399 EMAKARKLKMGFRIK
-1414 DDGKTC
+1414 EDGKTC
-1420 SFANGLISSETQSSW
+1420 SFANGLVSTETQSSW

-1442 FIRIGGQTASG
+1442 LIRLGGQTATG
-1453 ERHLFGHIKDIK
+1453 ERHLFGHIKDVRV
-1465 LWNSSLTD
+1465 WNSALTD
-1473 TQLMMENI
+1473 TQLMMESV

>member
-13 PATTKVVEDDYLVV
+13 PATTAVTEDDYLVV

-35 VKIGDITRI
+35 VKIGDVVHV
-44 DGTVSHIISFKEGG
+44 DGTVSHVISFKEGG
-58 IIKGPMDFAYFEEE
+58 KLNGPMDFAYFEEE
-72 DTYLRW
+72 DLYLRW
-78 KGEYPH
+78 KGEFPH
-84 EVPALSSPYQDG
+84 TVPALSSPYSDG

-103 MVYSDPSLREELE
+103 MVYTDPSLREELE

-135 MDTTVATAKEAK
+135 MDVTVQTANDAK
-147 KIAEKNDFGT
+147 ALAQRVDFGT
-157 VHTVGDVIHLVNYVG
+157 VHTVGDVIHLDNFVG
-172 AAVIEEGRTTN
+172 PAVIEEGRTTN
-183 FPTEAVGEKFLNGV
+183 YPSVAAGEKFLNGV
-197 VSRRDTQ
+197 VSRRDTT

-213 KTGTMYTI
+213 TSGAMYTI
-221 SVNNGVA
+221 AVTNGVA

-256 DINTAG
+256 DLNTAG

-289 GGTGARDA
+289 GGTGA
-297 GGARINIGAFYKQR
+297 
-311 TALESNFNINN
+311 
-322 LTGNNDGVYYQPMTA
+322 
-337 NATPSNGYPEGAGAG
+337 
-352 HLIVWQNNANGG
+352 
-364 TGCRQEYYPFSNVD
+364 
-378 VWYLRTYQ
+378 
-386 ANTNQWTAWQPMVRP
+386 
-401 RNDDVFRSFI
+401 
-411 GLGKNN
+411 
-417 APTFGHLYLS
+417 
-427 QSSGDPK
+427 
-434 TASGIVHGDK
+434 
-444 YNQEGTLEHG
+444 
-454 YRIYSEV
+454 
-461 RNDNKAWLTIH
+461 
-472 LHKGATGAETH
+472 
-483 RYLGFRED
+483 
-491 GVLDCPKYMQV
+491 
-502 GDLNGQLANWGLAE
+502 
-516 WIRSS
+516 
-521 GAERGFWGSKKAAKM
+521 
-536 VIWDG
+536 
-541 GMDESGNGT
+541 
-550 LEWGVYNNRKAKWE
+550 
-564 PLPHVA
+564 
-570 GGTGATTLAE
+570 TTLAD
-580 AQNLFRIPMAGGV
+580 AQNLFKVPIAAGV

-598 LPRTAAMVDGKYYPV
+598 LPRTAGMEDGKYYPI

-618 PYYAPAVGTDITI
+618 PCYAPATGTDITI

-656 TDRGDSFAGVVNFY
+656 TDRGDSFYGVVNFY
-670 QNERAILGCVA
+670 QNEKALLGMVA
-681 PTRGKQEYVAFYVEA
+681 PTRGKQEYVAFYAEA
-696 RAFPVSVYT
+696 RAFPVSIYA
-705 SRNVLE
+705 SRNVVE
-711 VFTRENDW
+711 VFTREQDY
-719 QVGNVTDNQDGVK
+719 QVGSVTNNQDGVK
-732 FCAPLESADLN
+732 FVAPLQSADLN
-743 LAIKGDNVTNTRSLA
+743 LAILGDNSTNTRPIVD
-758 EFKGTSGFY
+758 FKGTSGFY

-773 WHYIGTPERYA
+773 WHYIGSAERYA
-784 VMSKMTMP
+784 VMSKMNMP

-797 ADGIDYLCPGSQTT
+797 ADGLDYLCYGSP

-822 AASEGTED
+822 CASDGTED
-830 LINNTFTSKCG
+830 LTNGTFTSKCG

-849 SEFRSTPEAGQV
+849 AEFRSTPEAGQV
-861 IVRDVVGS
+861 IVRDVVGT
-869 AHKFFNFNKDGTFYP
+869 AHRFYNFNKDGTFSA
-884 PGGYVCQTGAD
+884 PGGFVCHTGAD
-895 WNNQFGNTNPSKIM
+895 WNNQFGNNNPSKIM
-909 AGNVN
+909 AGDVN
-914 GPEGSMVVAGLSVGF
+914 GPEGSMVVGGLSVAF
-929 SGNYAFQMAGRLD
+929 SGNYAFQIAGRLD

-949 EGGNHRAWNKVI
+949 EQGNHRAWNKVI

-971 NLNDYKADREG
+971 DLNDYKADREG
-982 IYHQEANSNATA
+982 IYHQEANANATA
-994 ERNYPPGKQMAG
+994 ERHYPPGQQMAG

-1090 ATYFS
+1090 ATYFT
-1095 KRGVMVT
+1095 KRGVMAV
-1102 AQNDQPRFE
+1102 AQANQPRFE

-1135 ASQQIT
+1135 AQQVIT
-1141 VGGTVPNTNG
+1141 VGSTVTNTNG

-1159 NTASG
+1159 NTTSG
-1164 VETTTLNLA
+1164 VETIALNLA
-1173 TVPATRGADVT
+1173 TVPAIRGADVT

-1201 NQRLRV
+1201 HQRLRV
-1207 RFDMYDGSTTV
+1207 RFDMYNGSTTV
-1218 FQGDAYVNLSTLEVK
+1218 LQGDAYVNLSTLEVK
-1233 TTGGAAG
+1233 TTGDAAG

-1256 VRIAATFE
+1256 IRIAATFE

-1269 KNIGCQF
+1269 NKIGCQF
-1276 QISPPEGA
+1276 QIAPPEGA
-1284 QHVVGDWVD
+1284 QHAVGDWVD

-1357 RVMDTEGHQSGAPFI
+1357 RVIDTEGHQSGASFI
-1372 LGFGSA
+1372 MGFGSA

-1399 EMCKVRKLRMGFRIK
+1399 EMAKARKLKIGFRIK

-1420 SFANGLISSETQSSW
+1420 SFANGLVSTETQSSW

-1442 FIRIGGQTASG
+1442 FIRIGGQTATG
-1453 ERHLFGHIKDIK
+1453 ERHLFGHIKDIRV
-1465 LWNSSLTD
+1465 WNSALTD
-1473 TQLMMENI
+1473 TQLMMESV

>member
-13 PATTKVVEDDYLVV
+13 PATTAVTEDDYLVV

-35 VKIGDITRI
+35 VKIGDVVHV
-44 DGTVSHIISFKEGG
+44 DGTVSHVISFKEGG
-58 IIKGPMDFAYFEEE
+58 KLNGPMDFAYFEEE
-72 DTYLRW
+72 DLYLRW
-78 KGEYPH
+78 KGEFPH
-84 EVPALSSPYQDG
+84 TVPALSSPYADG

-103 MVYSDPSLREELE
+103 MVYTDPSLREELE

-135 MDTTVATAKEAK
+135 MDVTVQTANDAK
-147 KIAEKNDFGT
+147 ALAQRVDFGT
-157 VHTVGDVIHLVNYVG
+157 VHTVGDVIHLVNFVG
-172 AAVIEEGRTTN
+172 PAVIEEGRTTN
-183 FPTEAVGEKFLNGV
+183 YPSEAAGEKFLNGV
-197 VSRRDTQ
+197 VSRRDTT

-213 KTGTMYTI
+213 TSGAMYTI
-221 SVNNGVA
+221 AVTNGVA

-256 DINTAG
+256 DLNTAG

-297 GGARINIGAFYKQR
+297 AGVRINIGAFYKQR
-311 TALESNFNINN
+311 AALEANFNINN
-322 LTGNNDGVYYQPMTA
+322 LTGNQDGIYYQPMTA
-337 NATPSNGYPEGAGAG
+337 NATEANGYPAGSGAG

-401 RNDDVFRSFI
+401 RNDDTFRSHI

-417 APTFGHLYLS
+417 SPAFGHLYLA
-427 QSSGDPK
+427 QYSGDVK
-434 TASGIVHGDK
+434 SASGILHGDK
-444 YNQEGTLEHG
+444 YNTDGVLEHG

-472 LHKGATGAETH
+472 LHKGAKGSETH

-502 GDLNGQLANWGLAE
+502 GDLNGQLANWGLGE

-536 VIWDG
+536 VVWDG

-564 PLPHVA
+564 PLPQAA
-570 GGTGATTLAE
+570 GGTGATTLAD
-580 AQNLFRIPMAGGV
+580 AQNLFKVPVAAGV

-598 LPRTAAMVDGKYYPV
+598 LPRTAGMEDGKYYPI

-618 PYYAPAVGTDITI
+618 PYYASTTGTDITI

-636 SGNDPM
+636 SGSDPM
-642 NCATLQCHYRTGGW
+642 NCATLQCHYRTGGR
-656 TDRGDSFAGVVNFY
+656 TDRGDSFQGVINFY
-670 QNERAILGCVA
+670 QNEKAILGCVS
-681 PTRGKQEYVAFYVEA
+681 PTRGKQEYVAFYVES

-719 QVGNVTDNQDGVK
+719 QVGNVTNNQDGVK
-732 FCAPLESADLN
+732 FCAPLASDNLS
-743 LAIKGDNVTNTRSLA
+743 LAIKGDDVTNTRILA
-758 EFKGTSGFY
+758 EFKGTPGFY
-767 TGGGTQ
+767 TGGSTDR
-773 WHYIGTPERYA
+773 HYIGTPDRM
-784 VMSKMTMP
+784 VLMSKTEMP
-792 KVELW
+792 PVEMWYNGLNY
-797 ADGIDYLCPGSQTT
+797 ICPGSQTT

-841 NGAGLKGQ
+841 NGARLQGQ
-849 SEFRSTPEAGQV
+849 AEFRSTPEAGQV

-869 AHKFFNFNKDGTFYP
+869 AHRFYNFNKDGTFSA
-884 PGGYVCQTGAD
+884 PGGFVCHTGAD
-895 WNNQFGNTNPSKIM
+895 WNNQFGPNNPSKIL

-914 GPEGSMVVAGLSVGF
+914 GPEGSMVVGGLSVAF

-949 EGGNHRAWNKVI
+949 EQGNHRAWNKVI

-966 GLGNS
+966 GLGTS
-971 NLNDYKADREG
+971 DLNDYKADREG
-982 IYHQEANSNATA
+982 IYHQEANANATA
-994 ERNYPPGKQMAG
+994 ERHYPPGQQMAG

-1020 CIQIYKMYLGGTWER
+1020 CVQIYKMYLGGTWER

-1041 SGMAWSPWKR
+1041 SGMNWSPWKR

-1070 TSNLKPALGEGEMVF
+1070 TSNLKPVLGEGEMVF

-1090 ATYFS
+1090 ATYFT
-1095 KRGVMVT
+1095 KRGVMAV
-1102 AQNDQPRFE
+1102 AQANQPRFE

-1135 ASQQIT
+1135 AQSQIT
-1141 VGGTVPNTNG
+1141 VGNTVTNTNG

-1159 NTASG
+1159 SNVSG
-1164 VETTTLNLA
+1164 VETTALNLA

-1201 NQRLRV
+1201 HQRLRV
-1207 RFDMYDGSTTV
+1207 RFDMYNGSTTV

-1256 VRIAATFE
+1256 IRVVATFE

-1269 KNIGCQF
+1269 MNIGCQF
-1276 QISPPEGA
+1276 QIAPPEGS
-1284 QHVVGDWVD
+1284 QHAAGDWID

-1357 RVMDTEGHQSGAPFI
+1357 RVIDTEGHQSGAAFI
-1372 LGFGSA
+1372 MGFGSA
-1378 TNIAEDG
+1378 ANIAEDG

-1399 EMCKVRKLRMGFRIK
+1399 EMAKARKLKMGFRIK
-1414 DDGKTC
+1414 EDGKTC
-1420 SFANGLISSETQSSW
+1420 SFANGLVSTETQSSW

-1442 FIRIGGQTASG
+1442 LIRLGGQTATG
-1453 ERHLFGHIKDIK
+1453 ERHLFGHIRDVRV
-1465 LWNSSLTD
+1465 WNSALTD
-1473 TQLMMENI
+1473 TQLMMESV

>member
-13 PATTKVVEDDYLVV
+13 PATTAVTEDDYLVV

-35 VKIGDITRI
+35 VKIGDVVHV
-44 DGTVSHIISFKEGG
+44 DGTVSHVISFKEGG
-58 IIKGPMDFAYFEEE
+58 KLNGPMDFAYFEEE
-72 DTYLRW
+72 DLYLRW
-78 KGEYPH
+78 KGEFPH
-84 EVPALSSPYQDG
+84 TVPALSSPYSDG

-103 MVYSDPSLREELE
+103 MVYTDPSLREELE

-135 MDTTVATAKEAK
+135 MDVTVQTANDAK
-147 KIAEKNDFGT
+147 ALAQRVDFGT
-157 VHTVGDVIHLVNYVG
+157 VHTVGDVIHLDNFVG
-172 AAVIEEGRTTN
+172 PAVIEEGRTTN
-183 FPTEAVGEKFLNGV
+183 YPSVAAGEKFLNGV
-197 VSRRDTQ
+197 VSRRDTT

-213 KTGTMYTI
+213 TTGAMYTI
-221 SVNNGVA
+221 AVTNGVA

-256 DINTAG
+256 DLNTAG

-289 GGTGARDA
+289 GGTGA
-297 GGARINIGAFYKQR
+297 
-311 TALESNFNINN
+311 
-322 LTGNNDGVYYQPMTA
+322 
-337 NATPSNGYPEGAGAG
+337 
-352 HLIVWQNNANGG
+352 
-364 TGCRQEYYPFSNVD
+364 
-378 VWYLRTYQ
+378 
-386 ANTNQWTAWQPMVRP
+386 
-401 RNDDVFRSFI
+401 
-411 GLGKNN
+411 
-417 APTFGHLYLS
+417 
-427 QSSGDPK
+427 
-434 TASGIVHGDK
+434 
-444 YNQEGTLEHG
+444 
-454 YRIYSEV
+454 
-461 RNDNKAWLTIH
+461 
-472 LHKGATGAETH
+472 
-483 RYLGFRED
+483 
-491 GVLDCPKYMQV
+491 
-502 GDLNGQLANWGLAE
+502 
-516 WIRSS
+516 
-521 GAERGFWGSKKAAKM
+521 
-536 VIWDG
+536 
-541 GMDESGNGT
+541 
-550 LEWGVYNNRKAKWE
+550 
-564 PLPHVA
+564 
-570 GGTGATTLAE
+570 TTLAD
-580 AQNLFRIPMAGGV
+580 AQNLFKVPIAAGV

-598 LPRTAAMVDGKYYPV
+598 LPRTAGMEDGKYYPI

-618 PYYAPAVGTDITI
+618 PYYAPATGTDITI

-636 SGNDPM
+636 SGGDPM

-656 TDRGDSFAGVVNFY
+656 TDRGDSFYGVVNFY
-670 QNERAILGCVA
+670 QNEKAILGMVA
-681 PTRGKQEYVAFYVEA
+681 PTRGKQEYVAFYAEA
-696 RAFPVSVYT
+696 RAFPVSIYA
-705 SRNVLE
+705 SRNVVE
-711 VFTRENDW
+711 VFTREQDY
-719 QVGNVTDNQDGVK
+719 QVGSVTDNQDGVK
-732 FCAPLESADLN
+732 FVAPLQSADLN
-743 LAIKGDNVTNTRSLA
+743 LAVLGDNNTNTRPIVD
-758 EFKGTSGFY
+758 FKGTSGFY

-773 WHYIGTPERYA
+773 WHYIGTAERYA
-784 VMSKMTMP
+784 VMSKMNMP

-797 ADGIDYLCPGSQTT
+797 ADGLDYLCYGSP

-822 AASEGTED
+822 CASDGTED
-830 LINNTFTSKCG
+830 LTNGTFTSKCG

-849 SEFRSTPEAGQV
+849 AEFRSTPEAGQV

-869 AHKFFNFNKDGTFYP
+869 AHRFYNFNKDGTFSA
-884 PGGYVCQTGAD
+884 PGGFVCHTGAD
-895 WNNQFGNTNPSKIM
+895 WNNQFGNNNPSKIM

-914 GPEGSMVVAGLSVGF
+914 GPEGSMVVGGLSVAF
-929 SGNYAFQMAGRLD
+929 SGNYAFQIAGRLD

-949 EGGNHRAWNKVI
+949 EQGNHRAWNKVI

-966 GLGNS
+966 GLGTS
-971 NLNDYKADREG
+971 DLNDYKADREG
-982 IYHQEANSNATA
+982 IYHQEANANATA
-994 ERNYPPGKQMAG
+994 ERHYPPGQQMAG

-1020 CIQIYKMYLGGTWER
+1020 CVQIYKMYLGGTWER

-1041 SGMAWSPWKR
+1041 SGMNWSPWKR

-1056 STTAPVMPDLWLPL
+1056 NTTTPVMPDLWLPL
-1070 TSNLKPALGEGEMVF
+1070 TSNLKPVLGEGEMIF

-1090 ATYFS
+1090 ATYFT
-1095 KRGVMVT
+1095 KRGVMAV
-1102 AQNDQPRFE
+1102 AQANQPRFE

-1135 ASQQIT
+1135 AQSQIT
-1141 VGGTVPNTNG
+1141 VGNTVTNTNG

-1159 NTASG
+1159 SNVSG
-1164 VETTTLNLA
+1164 VETTALNLA

-1201 NQRLRV
+1201 HQRLRV
-1207 RFDMYDGSTTV
+1207 RFDMYNGSTTV

-1256 VRIAATFE
+1256 IRVVATFE
-1264 AVASD
+1264 AVDSD
-1269 KNIGCQF
+1269 MNIGCQF
-1276 QISPPEGA
+1276 QIAPPDGS
-1284 QHVVGDWVD
+1284 QHAVGDWVD

-1357 RVMDTEGHQSGAPFI
+1357 RVIDTKGHQSGAAFI
-1372 LGFGSA
+1372 MGFGSA
-1378 TNIAEDG
+1378 ANIAEDG

-1399 EMCKVRKLRMGFRIK
+1399 EMAKTRKLKIGFRIK

-1420 SFANGLISSETQSSW
+1420 SFANGLVSTETQSSW

-1442 FIRIGGQTASG
+1442 LIRLGGQTATG
-1453 ERHLFGHIKDIK
+1453 ERHLFGHIKDVRV
-1465 LWNSSLTD
+1465 WNSALTD
-1473 TQLMMENI
+1473 TQLMMESV

>member
-13 PATTKVVEDDYLVV
+13 PATTAVTEDDYLVV

-35 VKIGDITRI
+35 VKIGDVVHV
-44 DGTVSHIISFKEGG
+44 DGTVSHVISFKEGG
-58 IIKGPMDFAYFEEE
+58 KLNGPMDFAYFEEE
-72 DTYLRW
+72 DLYLRW
-78 KGEYPH
+78 KGEFPH
-84 EVPALSSPYQDG
+84 TVPALSSPYSDG

-103 MVYSDPSLREELE
+103 MVYTDPSLREELE

-135 MDTTVATAKEAK
+135 MDVTVKTANDAK
-147 KIAEKNDFGT
+147 ALAQRVDFGT
-157 VHTVGDVIHLVNYVG
+157 VHTVGDVIHLVNFVG
-172 AAVIEEGRTTN
+172 PAVIEEGRTTN
-183 FPTEAVGEKFLNGV
+183 YPSVAAGEKFLNGV
-197 VSRRDTQ
+197 VSRRDTT

-213 KTGTMYTI
+213 TSGAMYTI
-221 SVNNGVA
+221 AVTNGVA

-248 RTVIRAGD
+248 RTIIRAGD
-256 DINTAG
+256 DVNTAG

-271 WGMWNQQTASWQ
+271 WGMWNQQTSSWQ
-283 PLAIEQ
+283 PLAVEQ

-297 GGARINIGAFYKQR
+297 AGARINLGTFYKQR
-311 TALESNFNINN
+311 AALEANFNINN
-322 LTGNNDGVYYQPMTA
+322 LTGNQDGVYYQPMTA
-337 NATPSNGYPEGAGAG
+337 NATEENGYPAGSGAG

-364 TGCRQEYYPFSNVD
+364 AGCRQEYYPFSNVD

-401 RNDDVFRSFI
+401 RNDDTFRSHI

-417 APTFGHLYLS
+417 SPAFGHLYLA
-427 QSSGDPK
+427 QYSGDVK
-434 TASGIVHGDK
+434 SASGIVHGDK
-444 YNQEGTLEHG
+444 YNREGTLEHG

-564 PLPHVA
+564 PLPQAA

-580 AQNLFRIPMAGGV
+580 AQNLFRIPMAAGV

-656 TDRGDSFAGVVNFY
+656 TDRGDSFTGVINFY

-841 NGAGLKGQ
+841 KGAGLKGQ

-966 GLGNS
+966 GLGTND
-971 NLNDYKADREG
+971 LNDYKGDREG
-982 IYHQEANSNATA
+982 FYHQEANSQATP
-994 ERNYPPGKQMAG
+994 ERNYPCGQAG
-1006 TLIVLRNSANEGTG
+1006 TLLIYRNYANVPESCVQEYTT
-1020 CIQIYKMYLGGTWER
+1020 YLGEKFLRYGTTIGGVFTWGHWQQLGGKGITLKTQGSNLEPEFTIHTGGGTDVT
-1035 YYNNTG
+1035 NTSNMPSNTG
-1041 SGMAWSPWKR
+1041 R
-1051 TSFPE
+1051 
-1056 STTAPVMPDLWLPL
+1056 L
-1070 TSNLKPALGEGEMVF
+1070 
-1085 SRPST
+1085 
-1090 ATYFS
+1090 YY
-1095 KRGVMVT
+1095 
-1102 AQNDQPRFE
+1102 
-1111 RDGLLIEGQRT
+1111 
-1122 NLMLNSEDPSKWG
+1122 WG
-1135 ASQQIT
+1135 
-1141 VGGTVPNTNG
+1141 N
-1151 TKGARFTV
+1151 
-1159 NTASG
+1159 
-1164 VETTTLNLA
+1164 
-1173 TVPATRGADVT
+1173 GADRKNV
-1184 GAEKFCTGSII
+1184 
-1195 ARGGKA
+1195 
-1201 NQRLRV
+1201 
-1207 RFDMYDGSTTV
+1207 
-1218 FQGDAYVNLSTLEVK
+1218 LE
-1233 TTGGAAG
+1233 
-1240 RIKVKA
+1240 
-1246 ERWQTAGPAW
+1246 
-1256 VRIAATFE
+1256 
-1264 AVASD
+1264 
-1269 KNIGCQF
+1269 F
-1276 QISPPEGA
+1276 QISDDSTAASWVFHCGA
-1284 QHVVGDWVD
+1284 KTDEAKSRYFAVNGTVECTTVSQ
-1293 VAIPQFEL
+1293 
-1301 GSCESSF
+1301 SSD
-1308 IPTGSS
+1308 
-1314 PVTRAADLC
+1314 RDL
-1323 KFPMT
+1323 K
-1328 DNLAPR
+1328 DN
-1334 PFTIAATVDA
+1334 IEVI
-1344 NWRGWGKAPNAAP
+1344 PNALEAIRKMKGYTYTLKENGMP
-1357 RVMDTEGHQSGAPFI
+1357 YAGVIAQEVMEALPEAVGSFVKRKEIEGPTQDGTPLMTEERFYNVDYAAVTGLLVQVCREQDDKITA
-1372 LGFGSA
+1372 L
-1378 TNIAEDG
+1378 EEQ
-1385 YPYCDIGGSNRRVY
+1385 V
-1399 EMCKVRKLRMGFRIK
+1399 KKL
-1414 DDGKTC
+1414 TEVVT
-1420 SFANGLISSETQSSW
+1420 GLQE
-1435 EFLAGGA
+1435 
-1442 FIRIGGQTASG
+1442 
-1453 ERHLFGHIKDIK
+1453 K
-1465 LWNSSLTD
+1465 LK
-1473 TQLMMENI
+1473 
-1481 E
+1481 

>member
-13 PATTKVVEDDYLVV
+13 PATTAVTEDDYLVV

-35 VKIGDITRI
+35 VKIGDVVHV
-44 DGTVSHIISFKEGG
+44 DGTVSHVISFKEGG
-58 IIKGPMDFAYFEEE
+58 KLNGPMDFAYFEEE
-72 DTYLRW
+72 DLYLRW
-78 KGEYPH
+78 KGEFPH
-84 EVPALSSPYQDG
+84 TVPALSSPYSDG

-103 MVYSDPSLREELE
+103 MVYTDPSLREELE

-135 MDTTVATAKEAK
+135 MDVTVQTANDAK
-147 KIAEKNDFGT
+147 ALAQRVDFGT
-157 VHTVGDVIHLVNYVG
+157 VHTVGDVIHLVNFVG
-172 AAVIEEGRTTN
+172 PAVIEEGRTTN
-183 FPTEAVGEKFLNGV
+183 YPSEATGEKFLNGV
-197 VSRRDTQ
+197 VSRRDTT

-213 KTGTMYTI
+213 TSGAMYTI
-221 SVNNGVA
+221 AVTNGVA

-256 DINTAG
+256 DLNTAG
-262 YLQLDATGR
+262 YLQLDAAGR

-297 GGARINIGAFYKQR
+297 AGVRINIGAFYKQR
-311 TALESNFNINN
+311 AALEANFNINN
-322 LTGNNDGVYYQPMTA
+322 LTGNQDGIYYQPMTA
-337 NATPSNGYPEGAGAG
+337 NATEANGYPAGSGAG

-401 RNDDVFRSFI
+401 RNDDTFRSHI

-417 APTFGHLYLS
+417 SPAFGHLYLA
-427 QSSGDPK
+427 QYSGDVK
-434 TASGIVHGDK
+434 SASGILHGDK
-444 YNQEGTLEHG
+444 YDTDGVLEHG

-472 LHKGATGAETH
+472 LHKGAKGSETH

-502 GDLNGQLANWGLAE
+502 GDLTGQLTNWGLGE

-536 VIWDG
+536 VVWDG

-564 PLPHVA
+564 PLPQAA
-570 GGTGATTLAE
+570 GGTGATTLAD
-580 AQNLFRIPMAGGV
+580 AQNLFKVPIAAGV

-598 LPRTAAMVDGKYYPV
+598 LPRTAGMEDGKYYPI

-618 PYYAPAVGTDITI
+618 PYYAPATGTDITI

-636 SGNDPM
+636 SGGDPM

-656 TDRGDSFAGVVNFY
+656 TDRGDSFYGVVNFY
-670 QNERAILGCVA
+670 QNEKAILGMVA

-696 RAFPVSVYT
+696 RAFPVSIYA
-705 SRNVLE
+705 SRNVVE
-711 VFTRENDW
+711 VFTREQDY
-719 QVGNVTDNQDGVK
+719 QVGSVTNNQDGVK
-732 FCAPLESADLN
+732 FVSPLQSADLN
-743 LAIKGDNVTNTRSLA
+743 LAVLGDNNTNTRPIVD
-758 EFKGTSGFY
+758 FKGTSGFY

-773 WHYIGTPERYA
+773 WHYIGTAERYA
-784 VMSKMTMP
+784 VMSKMNMP

-797 ADGIDYLCPGSQTT
+797 ADGIDYLCYSSP

-822 AASEGTED
+822 CASDGTED
-830 LINNTFTSKCG
+830 LTNGTFTSKCG

-849 SEFRSTPEAGQV
+849 AEFRSTPEAGQV
-861 IVRDVVGS
+861 IVRDVVGT
-869 AHKFFNFNKDGTFYP
+869 AHRFYNFNKDGTFSA
-884 PGGYVCQTGAD
+884 PGGFVCHTGAD
-895 WNNQFGNTNPSKIM
+895 WNNQFGNNNPSKIL

-914 GPEGSMVVAGLSVGF
+914 GPEGSMVVGGLSVAF

-949 EGGNHRAWNKVI
+949 EQGNHRAWNKVI

-966 GLGNS
+966 GLGTS
-971 NLNDYKADREG
+971 DLNDYKADREG
-982 IYHQEANSNATA
+982 IYHQEANANATA
-994 ERNYPPGKQMAG
+994 ERHYPPGQQMAG

-1020 CIQIYKMYLGGTWER
+1020 CVQIYKMYLGGTWER

-1041 SGMAWSPWKR
+1041 SGMNWSPWKR

-1056 STTAPVMPDLWLPL
+1056 NTTAPVMPDLWLPL
-1070 TSNLKPALGEGEMVF
+1070 TSNLKPVLGEGEMIF

-1090 ATYFS
+1090 ATYFT
-1095 KRGVMVT
+1095 KRGVMAV
-1102 AQNDQPRFE
+1102 AQANQPRFE

-1135 ASQQIT
+1135 AQSQIT
-1141 VGGTVPNTNG
+1141 VGNTVTNTNG

-1159 NTASG
+1159 SNVSG
-1164 VETTTLNLA
+1164 VETTALNLA

-1201 NQRLRV
+1201 HQRLRV
-1207 RFDMYDGSTTV
+1207 RFDMYNGSTTV

-1256 VRIAATFE
+1256 IRVVATFE
-1264 AVASD
+1264 AVDSD
-1269 KNIGCQF
+1269 MNIGCQF
-1276 QISPPEGA
+1276 QIAPPDGS
-1284 QHVVGDWVD
+1284 QHAVGDWVD

-1357 RVMDTEGHQSGAPFI
+1357 RVIDTEGHQSGGAFI
-1372 LGFGSA
+1372 MGFGSA

-1399 EMCKVRKLRMGFRIK
+1399 EMAKARKLKIGFRIK

-1420 SFANGLISSETQSSW
+1420 SFANGLVSTETQSSW

-1442 FIRIGGQTASG
+1442 FIRIGGQTATG
-1453 ERHLFGHIKDIK
+1453 ERHLFGHIKDIRV
-1465 LWNSSLTD
+1465 WNSALTD
-1473 TQLMMENI
+1473 TQLMMESV

>member
-13 PATTKVVEDDYLVV
+13 PATTAVTEDDYLVV

-35 VKIGDITRI
+35 VKIGDVVHV
-44 DGTVSHIISFKEGG
+44 DGTVSHVISFKEGG
-58 IIKGPMDFAYFEEE
+58 KLNGPMDFAYFEEE
-72 DTYLRW
+72 DLYLRW
-78 KGEYPH
+78 KGEFPH
-84 EVPALSSPYQDG
+84 TVPALSSPYSDG

-103 MVYSDPSLREELE
+103 MVYTDPSLREELE

-135 MDTTVATAKEAK
+135 MDVTVQTANDAK
-147 KIAEKNDFGT
+147 ALAQRVDFGT
-157 VHTVGDVIHLVNYVG
+157 VHTVGDVIHLDNFVG
-172 AAVIEEGRTTN
+172 PAVIEEGRTTN
-183 FPTEAVGEKFLNGV
+183 YPSVAAGEKFLNGV
-197 VSRRDTQ
+197 VSRRDTT

-213 KTGTMYTI
+213 TTGAMYTI
-221 SVNNGVA
+221 AVTNGVA

-256 DINTAG
+256 DLNTAG

-289 GGTGARDA
+289 GGTGA
-297 GGARINIGAFYKQR
+297 
-311 TALESNFNINN
+311 
-322 LTGNNDGVYYQPMTA
+322 
-337 NATPSNGYPEGAGAG
+337 
-352 HLIVWQNNANGG
+352 
-364 TGCRQEYYPFSNVD
+364 
-378 VWYLRTYQ
+378 
-386 ANTNQWTAWQPMVRP
+386 
-401 RNDDVFRSFI
+401 
-411 GLGKNN
+411 
-417 APTFGHLYLS
+417 
-427 QSSGDPK
+427 
-434 TASGIVHGDK
+434 
-444 YNQEGTLEHG
+444 
-454 YRIYSEV
+454 
-461 RNDNKAWLTIH
+461 
-472 LHKGATGAETH
+472 
-483 RYLGFRED
+483 
-491 GVLDCPKYMQV
+491 
-502 GDLNGQLANWGLAE
+502 
-516 WIRSS
+516 
-521 GAERGFWGSKKAAKM
+521 
-536 VIWDG
+536 
-541 GMDESGNGT
+541 
-550 LEWGVYNNRKAKWE
+550 
-564 PLPHVA
+564 
-570 GGTGATTLAE
+570 TTLAD
-580 AQNLFRIPMAGGV
+580 AQNLFKVPIAAGV

-598 LPRTAAMVDGKYYPV
+598 LPRTAGMEDGKYYPI

-618 PYYAPAVGTDITI
+618 PYYAPATGTDITI

-636 SGNDPM
+636 SGGDPM

-656 TDRGDSFAGVVNFY
+656 TDRGDSFYGVVNFY
-670 QNERAILGCVA
+670 RNEKAILGMVA
-681 PTRGKQEYVAFYVEA
+681 PTRGKQEYVAFYAEA
-696 RAFPVSVYT
+696 RAFPVSIYA
-705 SRNVLE
+705 SRNVVE
-711 VFTRENDW
+711 VFTREQDY
-719 QVGNVTDNQDGVK
+719 QVGSVTDNQNGVK
-732 FCAPLESADLN
+732 FVAPLQSADLN
-743 LAIKGDNVTNTRSLA
+743 LAVLGDNNTNTRPIVD
-758 EFKGTSGFY
+758 FKGTSGFY

-773 WHYIGTPERYA
+773 WHYIGTAERYA
-784 VMSKMTMP
+784 VMSKMNMP

-797 ADGIDYLCPGSQTT
+797 ADGLDYLCYGSP

-822 AASEGTED
+822 CASDGTED
-830 LINNTFTSKCG
+830 LTNGTFTSKCG

-849 SEFRSTPEAGQV
+849 AEFRSTPEAGQV

-869 AHKFFNFNKDGTFYP
+869 AHRFYNFNKDGTFSA
-884 PGGYVCQTGAD
+884 PGGFVCHTGAD
-895 WNNQFGNTNPSKIM
+895 WNNQFGNNNPSKIM

-914 GPEGSMVVAGLSVGF
+914 GPEGSMVVGGLSVAF
-929 SGNYAFQMAGRLD
+929 SGNYAFQIAGRLD

-949 EGGNHRAWNKVI
+949 EQGNHRAWNKVI

-966 GLGNS
+966 GLGTS
-971 NLNDYKADREG
+971 DLNDYKADREG
-982 IYHQEANSNATA
+982 IYHQEANANATA
-994 ERNYPPGKQMAG
+994 ERHYPPGQQMAG

-1020 CIQIYKMYLGGTWER
+1020 CVQIYKMYLGGTWER

-1041 SGMAWSPWKR
+1041 SGMNWSPWKR

-1056 STTAPVMPDLWLPL
+1056 NTTTPVMPDLWLPL
-1070 TSNLKPALGEGEMVF
+1070 TSNLKPVLGEGEMIF

-1090 ATYFS
+1090 ATYFT
-1095 KRGVMVT
+1095 KRGVMAV
-1102 AQNDQPRFE
+1102 AQANQPRFE

-1135 ASQQIT
+1135 AQSQIT
-1141 VGGTVPNTNG
+1141 VGNTVTNTNG

-1159 NTASG
+1159 SNVSG
-1164 VETTTLNLA
+1164 VETTALNLA

-1201 NQRLRV
+1201 HQRLRV
-1207 RFDMYDGSTTV
+1207 RFDMYNGSTTV

-1256 VRIAATFE
+1256 IRVVATFE
-1264 AVASD
+1264 AVDSD
-1269 KNIGCQF
+1269 MNIGCQF
-1276 QISPPEGA
+1276 QIAPPDGS
-1284 QHVVGDWVD
+1284 QHAVGDWVD

-1357 RVMDTEGHQSGAPFI
+1357 RVIDTEGHQSGAAFI
-1372 LGFGSA
+1372 MGFGSA
-1378 TNIAEDG
+1378 ANIAEDG

-1399 EMCKVRKLRMGFRIK
+1399 EMAKTRKLKIGFRIK

-1420 SFANGLISSETQSSW
+1420 SFANGLVSTETQSSW

-1442 FIRIGGQTASG
+1442 LIRLGGQTATG
-1453 ERHLFGHIKDIK
+1453 ERHLFGHIKDVRV
-1465 LWNSSLTD
+1465 WNSALTD
-1473 TQLMMENI
+1473 TQLMMESV

>member
-13 PATTKVVEDDYLVV
+13 PATTAVTEDDYLVV

-35 VKIGDITRI
+35 VKIGDVVHV
-44 DGTVSHIISFKEGG
+44 DGTVSHVISFKEGG
-58 IIKGPMDFAYFEEE
+58 KLNGPMDFAYFEEE
-72 DTYLRW
+72 DLYLRW
-78 KGEYPH
+78 KGEFPH
-84 EVPALSSPYQDG
+84 TVPALSSPYADG

-103 MVYSDPSLREELE
+103 MVYTDPSLREELE

-135 MDTTVATAKEAK
+135 MDVTVQTANDAK
-147 KIAEKNDFGT
+147 ALAQRVDFGT
-157 VHTVGDVIHLVNYVG
+157 VHTVGDVIHLVNFVG
-172 AAVIEEGRTTN
+172 PAVIEEGRTTN
-183 FPTEAVGEKFLNGV
+183 YPSEAAGEKFLNGV
-197 VSRRDTQ
+197 VSRRDTT

-213 KTGTMYTI
+213 TSGAMYTI
-221 SVNNGVA
+221 AVTNGVA

-256 DINTAG
+256 DLNTAG

-297 GGARINIGAFYKQR
+297 AGVRINIGAFYKQR
-311 TALESNFNINN
+311 AALEPNFNINN
-322 LTGNNDGVYYQPMTA
+322 LTGNQDGVYYQPMTA
-337 NATPSNGYPEGAGAG
+337 YATEANGYPAGSGAG

-401 RNDDVFRSFI
+401 RNDDTFRSHI

-417 APTFGHLYLS
+417 SPAFGHLYLA
-427 QSSGDPK
+427 QYSGDVK
-434 TASGIVHGDK
+434 SASGILHGDK
-444 YNQEGTLEHG
+444 YNTDGVLEHG

-472 LHKGATGAETH
+472 LHKGAKGSETH

-502 GDLNGQLANWGLAE
+502 GDLNGQLANWGLGE

-536 VIWDG
+536 VVWDG

-564 PLPHVA
+564 PLPQAA
-570 GGTGATTLAE
+570 GGTGATTLAD
-580 AQNLFRIPMAGGV
+580 AQNLFKVPVAAGV

-598 LPRTAAMVDGKYYPV
+598 LPRTAGMEDGKYYPI

-618 PYYAPAVGTDITI
+618 PYYAPTTGTDITI

-636 SGNDPM
+636 SGSDPM

-656 TDRGDSFAGVVNFY
+656 TDRGDSFQGVINFY
-670 QNERAILGCVA
+670 QNEKAILGCVS
-681 PTRGKQEYVAFYVEA
+681 PTRGKQEYVAFYVES

-719 QVGNVTDNQDGVK
+719 QVGNVTNNQDGVK
-732 FCAPLESADLN
+732 FCAPLASDNLS
-743 LAIKGDNVTNTRSLA
+743 LAIKGDDVTNTRILA
-758 EFKGTSGFY
+758 EFKGTPGFY
-767 TGGGTQ
+767 TGGSTDR
-773 WHYIGTPERYA
+773 HYIGTPDRM
-784 VMSKMTMP
+784 VLMSKTEMP
-792 KVELW
+792 PVEMWYNGLNY
-797 ADGIDYLCPGSQTT
+797 ICPGSQTT

-841 NGAGLKGQ
+841 NGARLQGQ
-849 SEFRSTPEAGQV
+849 AEFRSTPEAGQV

-869 AHKFFNFNKDGTFYP
+869 AHRFYNFNKDGTFSA
-884 PGGYVCQTGAD
+884 PGGFVCHTGAD
-895 WNNQFGNTNPSKIM
+895 WNNQFGPNNPSKIL

-914 GPEGSMVVAGLSVGF
+914 GPEGSMVVGGLSVAF

-949 EGGNHRAWNKVI
+949 EQGNHRAWNKVI

-966 GLGNS
+966 GLGTS
-971 NLNDYKADREG
+971 DLNDYKADREG
-982 IYHQEANSNATA
+982 IYHQEANANATA
-994 ERNYPPGKQMAG
+994 ERHYPPGQQMAG

-1020 CIQIYKMYLGGTWER
+1020 CVQIYKMYLGGTWER

-1041 SGMAWSPWKR
+1041 SGMNWSPWKR

-1070 TSNLKPALGEGEMVF
+1070 TSNLKPVLGEGEMVF

-1090 ATYFS
+1090 ATYFT
-1095 KRGVMVT
+1095 KRGVMAV
-1102 AQNDQPRFE
+1102 AQANQPRFE

-1135 ASQQIT
+1135 AQSQIT
-1141 VGGTVPNTNG
+1141 VGNTVTNTNG

-1159 NTASG
+1159 SNVSG
-1164 VETTTLNLA
+1164 VETTALNLA

-1201 NQRLRV
+1201 HQRLRV
-1207 RFDMYDGSTTV
+1207 RFDMYNGSTTV

-1256 VRIAATFE
+1256 IRVVATFE

-1269 KNIGCQF
+1269 MNIGCQF
-1276 QISPPEGA
+1276 QIAPPEGS
-1284 QHVVGDWVD
+1284 QHAAGDWID

-1357 RVMDTEGHQSGAPFI
+1357 RVIDTEGHQSGAAFI
-1372 LGFGSA
+1372 MGFGSA
-1378 TNIAEDG
+1378 ANIAEDG

-1399 EMCKVRKLRMGFRIK
+1399 EMAKARKLKMGFRIK
-1414 DDGKTC
+1414 EDGKTC
-1420 SFANGLISSETQSSW
+1420 SFANGLVSTETQSSW

-1442 FIRIGGQTASG
+1442 LIRLGGQTATG
-1453 ERHLFGHIKDIK
+1453 ERHLFGHIKDVRV
-1465 LWNSSLTD
+1465 WNSALTD
-1473 TQLMMENI
+1473 TQLMMESV

>member
-13 PATTKVVEDDYLVV
+13 PATTKVTEDDYLVV

-35 VKIGDITRI
+35 VKIGDVVHV
-44 DGTVSHIISFKEGG
+44 DGTVSHVISFKEGG
-58 IIKGPMDFAYFEEE
+58 KLNGPMDFAYFEEE
-72 DTYLRW
+72 DLYLRW
-78 KGEYPH
+78 KGEFPH
-84 EVPALSSPYQDG
+84 TVPALSSPYSDG

-103 MVYSDPSLREELE
+103 MVYTDPSLREELE

-135 MDTTVATAKEAK
+135 MDVTVKTANDAK
-147 KIAEKNDFGT
+147 ALAQRVDFGT
-157 VHTVGDVIHLVNYVG
+157 VHTVGDVIHLVNFVG
-172 AAVIEEGRTTN
+172 PAVIEEGRTTN
-183 FPTEAVGEKFLNGV
+183 YPSVAAGEKFLNGI
-197 VSRRDTQ
+197 VSRRDTK

-213 KTGTMYTI
+213 TTGAMYTI
-221 SVNNGVA
+221 AVTDGVA

-237 EFKRLEANNPT
+237 EFKRLEANSPT

-256 DINTAG
+256 DVNTAG

-271 WGMWNQQTASWQ
+271 WGMWNQQTSSWQ

-289 GGTGARDA
+289 GGTGAKDA
-297 GGARINIGAFYKQR
+297 AGARINLGTFYKQR
-311 TALESNFNINN
+311 AALEANFNINN
-322 LTGNNDGVYYQPMTA
+322 LTGNQDGVYYQPMTA
-337 NATPSNGYPEGAGAG
+337 NATEENGYPAGSGAG

-364 TGCRQEYYPFSNVD
+364 AGCRQEYYPFSNVD

-401 RNDDVFRSFI
+401 RNDDTFRSHI

-417 APTFGHLYLS
+417 SPNFGHIYLA
-427 QSSGDPK
+427 QYSGDAK
-434 TASGIVHGDK
+434 SASGIVHGDK
-444 YNQEGTLEHG
+444 YNADGALEHG

-472 LHKGATGAETH
+472 LHKGAKGSETH

-564 PLPHVA
+564 PLAHAA
-570 GGTGATTLAE
+570 GGTGATSLAE
-580 AQNLFRIPMAGGV
+580 AQNLFKVPMAAGV

-618 PYYAPAVGTDITI
+618 PYYAPTVGTDITI

-636 SGNDPM
+636 SGSDPM

-656 TDRGDSFAGVVNFY
+656 TDRGDSFTGVINFY

-732 FCAPLESADLN
+732 FCAPLESADLS
-743 LAIKGDNVTNTRSLA
+743 LAIKGDNVTNTRALA

-849 SEFRSTPEAGQV
+849 SEFRSTPEAGQI

-869 AHKFFNFNKDGTFYP
+869 AHRFYNFNKDGTFSA
-884 PGGYVCQTGAD
+884 PGGFVCHTGAD
-895 WNNQFGNTNPSKIM
+895 WNNQFGNNNPSKIM

-914 GPEGSMVVAGLSVGF
+914 GPEGSMVVGGLSVAF
-929 SGNYAFQMAGRLD
+929 SGNYAFQIAGRLD

-949 EGGNHRAWNKVI
+949 EQGNHRAWNKVI

-966 GLGNS
+966 GLGN
-971 NLNDYKADREG
+971 NDLNDYKADREG
-982 IYHQEANSNATA
+982 IYHQEANANATA
-994 ERNYPPGKQMAG
+994 ERHYPPGQQMAG

-1135 ASQQIT
+1135 AQQAVT
-1141 VGGTVPNTNG
+1141 VGSTVTNTNG

-1159 NTASG
+1159 NTTSG
-1164 VETTTLNLA
+1164 VETTSLNLA

-1184 GAEKFCTGSII
+1184 GAEKFCTGSVI

-1233 TTGGAAG
+1233 TTGGASG

-1264 AVASD
+1264 ATASD

-1276 QISPPEGA
+1276 QIAPPEGA
-1284 QHVVGDWVD
+1284 QHAVGDWVD

-1308 IPTGSS
+1308 IPTGAS

-1328 DNLAPR
+1328 DTLAPR
-1334 PFTIAATVDA
+1334 PFTMAATVDA

-1357 RVMDTEGHQSGAPFI
+1357 RVIDTEGHQSNASFI

-1378 TNIAEDG
+1378 ANAAEDG

-1399 EMCKVRKLRMGFRIK
+1399 EMAKARKLKMGFRIK
-1414 DDGKTC
+1414 EDGKTC
-1420 SFANGLISSETQSSW
+1420 SFANGLVSTETQSSW

-1442 FIRIGGQTASG
+1442 FIRIGGQTAAG
-1453 ERHLFGHIKDIK
+1453 ERHLFGHIKDIRV
-1465 LWNSSLTD
+1465 WNSALTD
-1473 TQLMMENI
+1473 TQLMMESV

>member
-13 PATTKVVEDDYLVV
+13 PATTAVTEDDYLVV

-35 VKIGDITRI
+35 VKIGDVVHV
-44 DGTVSHIISFKEGG
+44 DGTVSHVISFKEGG
-58 IIKGPMDFAYFEEE
+58 KLNGPMDFAYFEEE
-72 DTYLRW
+72 DLYLRW
-78 KGEYPH
+78 KGEFPH
-84 EVPALSSPYQDG
+84 TVPALSSPYADG

-103 MVYSDPSLREELE
+103 MVYTDPSLREELE

-135 MDTTVATAKEAK
+135 MDVTVQTANDAK
-147 KIAEKNDFGT
+147 ALAQRVDFGT
-157 VHTVGDVIHLVNYVG
+157 VHTVGDVIHLVNFVG
-172 AAVIEEGRTTN
+172 PAVIEEGRTTN
-183 FPTEAVGEKFLNGV
+183 YPSEAAGEKFLNGV
-197 VSRRDTQ
+197 VSRRDTT

-213 KTGTMYTI
+213 TSGAMYTI
-221 SVNNGVA
+221 AVTNGVA

-256 DINTAG
+256 DLNTAG

-297 GGARINIGAFYKQR
+297 AGVRINIGAFYKQR
-311 TALESNFNINN
+311 AALEANFNINN
-322 LTGNNDGVYYQPMTA
+322 LTGNQDGIYYQPMTA
-337 NATPSNGYPEGAGAG
+337 NATEANGYPAGSGAG

-401 RNDDVFRSFI
+401 RNDDTFRSHI

-417 APTFGHLYLS
+417 SPAFGHLYLA
-427 QSSGDPK
+427 QYSGDVK
-434 TASGIVHGDK
+434 SASGILHGDK
-444 YNQEGTLEHG
+444 YNTDGVLEHG

-472 LHKGATGAETH
+472 LHKGAKGSETH

-502 GDLNGQLANWGLAE
+502 GDLNGQLANWGLGE

-536 VIWDG
+536 VVWDG

-564 PLPHVA
+564 PLPQAA
-570 GGTGATTLAE
+570 GGTGATTLAD
-580 AQNLFRIPMAGGV
+580 AQNLFKVPVAAGV

-598 LPRTAAMVDGKYYPV
+598 LPRTAGMEDGKYYPI

-618 PYYAPAVGTDITI
+618 PYYASTTGTDITI

-636 SGNDPM
+636 SGSDPM
-642 NCATLQCHYRTGGW
+642 DCATLQCHYRTGGW
-656 TDRGDSFAGVVNFY
+656 TDRGDSFQGVINFY
-670 QNERAILGCVA
+670 QNEKAILGCVS
-681 PTRGKQEYVAFYVEA
+681 PTRGKQEYVAFYVES

-719 QVGNVTDNQDGVK
+719 QVGNVTNNQDGVK
-732 FCAPLESADLN
+732 FCAPLASDNLS
-743 LAIKGDNVTNTRSLA
+743 LAIKGDGVTNTRILA
-758 EFKGTSGFY
+758 EFKGTPGFY
-767 TGGGTQ
+767 TGGSTDR
-773 WHYIGTPERYA
+773 HYIGTPDRM
-784 VMSKMTMP
+784 VLMSKTEMP
-792 KVELW
+792 PVEMWYNGLNY
-797 ADGIDYLCPGSQTT
+797 ICPGSQTT

-841 NGAGLKGQ
+841 NGARLQGQ
-849 SEFRSTPEAGQV
+849 AEFRSTPEAGQV

-869 AHKFFNFNKDGTFYP
+869 AHRFYNFNKDGTFSA
-884 PGGYVCQTGAD
+884 PGGFVCHTGAD
-895 WNNQFGNTNPSKIM
+895 WNNQFGPNNPSKIL

-914 GPEGSMVVAGLSVGF
+914 GPEGSMVVGGLSVAF

-949 EGGNHRAWNKVI
+949 EQGNHRAWNKVI

-966 GLGNS
+966 GLGTS
-971 NLNDYKADREG
+971 DLNDYKADREG
-982 IYHQEANSNATA
+982 IYHQEANANATA
-994 ERNYPPGKQMAG
+994 ERHYPPGQQMAG

-1020 CIQIYKMYLGGTWER
+1020 CVQIYKMYLGGTWER

-1041 SGMAWSPWKR
+1041 SGMNWSPWKR

-1070 TSNLKPALGEGEMVF
+1070 TSNLKPVLGEGEMVF

-1090 ATYFS
+1090 ATYFT
-1095 KRGVMVT
+1095 KRGVMAV
-1102 AQNDQPRFE
+1102 AQANQPRFE

-1135 ASQQIT
+1135 AQSQIT
-1141 VGGTVPNTNG
+1141 VGNTVTNTNG

-1159 NTASG
+1159 SNVSG
-1164 VETTTLNLA
+1164 VETTALNLA

-1201 NQRLRV
+1201 HQRLRV
-1207 RFDMYDGSTTV
+1207 RFDRYNGSTTV

-1256 VRIAATFE
+1256 IRVVATFE

-1269 KNIGCQF
+1269 MNIGCQF
-1276 QISPPEGA
+1276 QIAPPEGS
-1284 QHVVGDWVD
+1284 QHAAGDWID

-1357 RVMDTEGHQSGAPFI
+1357 RVIDTEGHQSGAAFI
-1372 LGFGSA
+1372 MGFGSA
-1378 TNIAEDG
+1378 ANIAEDG

-1399 EMCKVRKLRMGFRIK
+1399 EMAKARKLKMGFRIK
-1414 DDGKTC
+1414 EDGKTC
-1420 SFANGLISSETQSSW
+1420 SFANGLVSTETQSSW

-1442 FIRIGGQTASG
+1442 LIRLGGQTATG
-1453 ERHLFGHIKDIK
+1453 ERHLFGHIKDVRV
-1465 LWNSSLTD
+1465 WNSALTD
-1473 TQLMMENI
+1473 TQLMMESV

>member
-13 PATTKVVEDDYLVV
+13 PATTAVTEDDYLVV

-35 VKIGDITRI
+35 VKIGDVVHV
-44 DGTVSHIISFKEGG
+44 DGTVSHVISFKEGG
-58 IIKGPMDFAYFEEE
+58 KLNGPMDFAYFEEE
-72 DTYLRW
+72 DLYLRW
-78 KGEYPH
+78 KGEFPH
-84 EVPALSSPYQDG
+84 TVPALSSPYADG

-103 MVYSDPSLREELE
+103 MVYTDPSLREELE

-135 MDTTVATAKEAK
+135 MDVTVQTANDAK
-147 KIAEKNDFGT
+147 ALAQRVDFGT
-157 VHTVGDVIHLVNYVG
+157 VHTVGDVIHLVNFVG
-172 AAVIEEGRTTN
+172 PAVIEEGRTTN
-183 FPTEAVGEKFLNGV
+183 YPSEAAGEKFLNGV
-197 VSRRDTQ
+197 VSRRDTT

-213 KTGTMYTI
+213 TSGAMYTI
-221 SVNNGVA
+221 AVTNGVA

-256 DINTAG
+256 DLNTAG

-297 GGARINIGAFYKQR
+297 AGVRINIGAFYKQR
-311 TALESNFNINN
+311 AALEANFNINN
-322 LTGNNDGVYYQPMTA
+322 LTGNQDGIYYQPMTA
-337 NATPSNGYPEGAGAG
+337 NATEANGYPAGSGAG

-401 RNDDVFRSFI
+401 RNDDTFRSHI

-417 APTFGHLYLS
+417 SPAFGHLYLA
-427 QSSGDPK
+427 QYSGDVK
-434 TASGIVHGDK
+434 SASGILHGDK
-444 YNQEGTLEHG
+444 YNTDGVLEHG

-472 LHKGATGAETH
+472 LHKGAKGSETH

-502 GDLNGQLANWGLAE
+502 GDLNGQLANWGLGE

-536 VIWDG
+536 VVWDG

-564 PLPHVA
+564 PLPQAA
-570 GGTGATTLAE
+570 GGTGATTLAD
-580 AQNLFRIPMAGGV
+580 AQNLFKVPVAAGV

-598 LPRTAAMVDGKYYPV
+598 LPRTAGMEDGKYYPI

-618 PYYAPAVGTDITI
+618 PYYAPTTGTDITI

-636 SGNDPM
+636 SGSDPM

-656 TDRGDSFAGVVNFY
+656 TDRGDSFQGVINFY
-670 QNERAILGCVA
+670 QNEKAILGCVS
-681 PTRGKQEYVAFYVEA
+681 PTRGKQEYVAFYVES

-719 QVGNVTDNQDGVK
+719 QVGNVTNNQDGVK
-732 FCAPLESADLN
+732 FCAPLASDNLS
-743 LAIKGDNVTNTRSLA
+743 LAIKGDDVTNTRILA
-758 EFKGTSGFY
+758 EFKGTPGFY
-767 TGGGTQ
+767 TGGSTDR
-773 WHYIGTPERYA
+773 HYIGTPDRM
-784 VMSKMTMP
+784 VLMSKTEMP
-792 KVELW
+792 PVEMWYNGLNY
-797 ADGIDYLCPGSQTT
+797 ICPGSQTT

-822 AASEGTED
+822 AASEGTGD

-841 NGAGLKGQ
+841 NGARLQGQ
-849 SEFRSTPEAGQV
+849 AEFRSTPEAGQV

-869 AHKFFNFNKDGTFYP
+869 AHRFYNFNKDGTFSA
-884 PGGYVCQTGAD
+884 PGGFVCHTGAD
-895 WNNQFGNTNPSKIM
+895 WNNQFGPNNPSKIL

-914 GPEGSMVVAGLSVGF
+914 GPEGSMVVGGLSVAF
-929 SGNYAFQMAGRLD
+929 SGNYAFQMAGSLD

-949 EGGNHRAWNKVI
+949 ERGNHRAWNKVI

-966 GLGNS
+966 GLGTS
-971 NLNDYKADREG
+971 DLNDYKADREG
-982 IYHQEANSNATA
+982 IYHQEANANATA
-994 ERNYPPGKQMAG
+994 ERHYPPGKQMAG

-1020 CIQIYKMYLGGTWER
+1020 CVQIYKMYLGGTWER

-1041 SGMAWSPWKR
+1041 SGMNWSPWKR

-1070 TSNLKPALGEGEMVF
+1070 TSNLKPVLGEGEMVF

-1090 ATYFS
+1090 ATYFT
-1095 KRGVMVT
+1095 KRGVMAV
-1102 AQNDQPRFE
+1102 AQANQPRFE

-1135 ASQQIT
+1135 AQSQIT
-1141 VGGTVPNTNG
+1141 VGNTVTNTNG

-1159 NTASG
+1159 SNVSG
-1164 VETTTLNLA
+1164 VETTALNLA

-1201 NQRLRV
+1201 HQRLRV
-1207 RFDMYDGSTTV
+1207 RFDMYNGSTTV

-1256 VRIAATFE
+1256 IRVVATFE

-1269 KNIGCQF
+1269 MNIGCQF
-1276 QISPPEGA
+1276 QIAPPEGS
-1284 QHVVGDWVD
+1284 QHAAGDWID

-1357 RVMDTEGHQSGAPFI
+1357 RVIDTEGRAAFI
-1372 LGFGSA
+1372 MGFGSA
-1378 TNIAEDG
+1378 ANIAEDG

-1399 EMCKVRKLRMGFRIK
+1399 EMAKARKLKMGFRIK
-1414 DDGKTC
+1414 EDGKTC
-1420 SFANGLISSETQSSW
+1420 SFANGLVSTETQSSW

-1442 FIRIGGQTASG
+1442 LIRLGGQTATG
-1453 ERHLFGHIKDIK
+1453 ERHLFGHIKDVRV
-1465 LWNSSLTD
+1465 WNSALTD
-1473 TQLMMENI
+1473 TQLMMESV